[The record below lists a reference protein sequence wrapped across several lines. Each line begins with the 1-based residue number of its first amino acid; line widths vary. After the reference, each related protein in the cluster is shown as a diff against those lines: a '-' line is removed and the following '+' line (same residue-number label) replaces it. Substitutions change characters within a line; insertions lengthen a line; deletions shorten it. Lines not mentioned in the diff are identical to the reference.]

1 MSEQVKNIAMISL
14 EDGVAMPGLSF
25 YLDAVKRDACEAVKY
40 TVKEDSYV
48 FLANPMPDKVAG
60 KVVFYPVGVVAKIK
74 QYVRNSNKTMRVLM
88 QSVKRAKLV
97 EYKKN
102 TCYMCSV
109 QELEDK
115 DDTTADERKAIMSLL
130 RDKLRESADSGMTRN
145 SVLFSKVLAN
155 DTIGSLTDAMADYI
169 TIPND
174 NRQELLE
181 LVDVKE
187 RAFRLIQIIDEE
199 LEVSKIKREIAEKTN
214 QESAKNQRNFILR
227 EQMSVIRRELGED
240 GTDEKAEEFQKR
252 LDEAG
257 CSQEVY
263 DKIAKEIK
271 NYKSIP
277 ISSMESSVAANY
289 IDVMLSYPWSVS
301 TEDNDDIKSA
311 IEILNKDHYGLE
323 EVKDRIIDY
332 LAVHILNKKGNLP
345 IICLVGPPG
354 TGKTSIARS
363 IARATHRKYVRLSL
377 GGVRDEAEIR
387 GHRKTYVGAMPGRIV
402 QSIIKAKVNNPL
414 MLLDEIDK
422 VSSDYKGDV
431 SSALLEVLDG
441 EQNREFNDHYMAVP
455 VDLSNV
461 LFIATANDISAIPGP
476 LLDRM
481 EIIEIS
487 GYTENEKY
495 NIARL
500 YLIDK
505 TRENNG
511 LSKSQFKMDA
521 GSIKDVIRH
530 YTREAGVRNLERSI
544 DKACR
549 KACRKLLTGEID
561 AAKITKKNIQDYL
574 GPYKYKDEKG
584 NLKDRVGAVTGLAWT
599 AVGGVT
605 LEIEV
610 NVLPGTGA
618 LQLTGKMGDVM
629 KESAYAGM
637 SYIRSLKESAAL
649 GDDYFAKHD
658 FHIHIPEGAVP
669 KDGPSAGI
677 TMATALYSAI
687 FGVPVDG
694 KTAMTGEITL
704 RGEVLPIG
712 GLKEKLLAAK
722 MQGIKKVLIPEAN
735 ESDYLQLDSDI
746 VDGLDIHLVNKMKQV
761 LDYALVGG
769 TNGCKKC

>member
-1 MSEQVKNIAMISL
+1 MNKEIKNIAMISL
-14 EDGVAMPGLSF
+14 KDGVAMPGVSF
-25 YLDAVKRDACEAVKY
+25 YLDAVKRDACEAVKR
-40 TVKEDSYV
+40 TVKDDSYI
-48 FLANPMPDKVAG
+48 FLATPTSEKIAG
-60 KVVFYPVGVVAKIK
+60 KVTFYPVGVIARIK
-74 QYVRNSNKTMRVLM
+74 QYVRNTNKTMRVLL
-88 QSVKRAKLV
+88 QSVKRAQLI
-97 EYKKN
+97 EYNKD

-109 QELEDK
+109 HEIDEK
-115 DDTTADERKAIMSLL
+115 DEVTADEKRAILSLL
-130 RDKLRESADSGMTRN
+130 RDKLKEAVDNGMTRN
-145 SVLFSKVLAN
+145 NVMFSKVAAN
-155 DTIGSLTDAMADYI
+155 DSIGSLTDSMADYI
-169 TIPND
+169 IIPND
-174 NRQELLE
+174 SRQELIE

-187 RAFRLIQIIDEE
+187 RAFRFIQILDEE
-199 LEVSKIKREIAEKTN
+199 LEVAKIKREILEKTN

-227 EQMSVIRRELGED
+227 EQMAVIRRELGED
-240 GTDEKAEEFQKR
+240 GTDEKVDEFQKR
-252 LDEAG
+252 LDASG
-257 CSQEVY
+257 CSPEVY
-263 DKIAKEIK
+263 EKISKEIK

-277 ISSMESSVAANY
+277 LSSMESSVTANY
-289 IDVMLSYPWSVS
+289 IDVMLSYPWNIA
-301 TEDNDDIKSA
+301 TEENADIKSA
-311 IEILNKDHYGLE
+311 IDTLNKDHYGLE

-363 IARATHRKYVRLSL
+363 IARATERKYIRLSL

-402 QSIIKAKVNNPL
+402 QSMIKAKVNNPL

-422 VSSDYKGDV
+422 VGSDYKGDV
-431 SSALLEVLDG
+431 SSALLEVLDS
-441 EQNREFNDHYMAVP
+441 EQNNEFNDHYMGVP

-461 LFIATANDISAIPGP
+461 LFIATANDISTIPGP

-495 NIARL
+495 NIAKL
-500 YLIDK
+500 YLVDK
-505 TRENNG
+505 TRERNG
-511 LSKSQFKMDA
+511 LTKIQFKMDA
-521 GSIKDVIRH
+521 GAIRDIIRH
-530 YTREAGVRNLERSI
+530 YTREAGVRNLERNI
-544 DKACR
+544 DKVCR
-549 KACRKLLTGEID
+549 KACRKILAGEIET
-561 AAKITKKNIQDYL
+561 AKITKKNIQDYI
-574 GPYKYKDEKG
+574 GPYKYKDEKN
-584 NLKDRVGAVTGLAWT
+584 NLKDRVGVVTGLAWT

-610 NVLPGTGA
+610 NVLPGSGA
-618 LQLTGKMGDVM
+618 VQLTGKMGDVM

-649 GDDYFAKHD
+649 GDDYFTKHD

-687 FGVPVDG
+687 FSAPVDG

-722 MQGIKKVLIPEAN
+722 LQGVKRVLIPAAN
-735 ESDYLQLDSDI
+735 ESDYLQLDFDI
-746 VDGLDIHLVNKMKQV
+746 VSGLEIHLVDKMRQV
-761 LDYALVGG
+761 LDYALVR
-769 TNGCKKC
+769 

>member
-1 MSEQVKNIAMISL
+1 MNKEIKNIAMISL
-14 EDGVAMPGLSF
+14 KDGVAMPGVSF
-25 YLDAVKRDACEAVKY
+25 YLDAVKRDACEAVKR
-40 TVKEDSYV
+40 TVKDDSYI
-48 FLANPMPDKVAG
+48 FLATPTSEKIAG
-60 KVVFYPVGVVAKIK
+60 KVTFYPVGVIARIK
-74 QYVRNSNKTMRVLM
+74 QYVRNTNKTMRVLL
-88 QSVKRAKLV
+88 QSVKRAQLI
-97 EYKKN
+97 EYNKD

-109 QELEDK
+109 HEIDEK
-115 DDTTADERKAIMSLL
+115 DEVTADEKRAILSLL
-130 RDKLRESADSGMTRN
+130 RDKLKEAVDNGMTRN
-145 SVLFSKVLAN
+145 NVMFSKVAAN
-155 DTIGSLTDAMADYI
+155 DSIGSLTDSMADYI

-174 NRQELLE
+174 SRQELIE

-187 RAFRLIQIIDEE
+187 RAFRFIQILDEE
-199 LEVSKIKREIAEKTN
+199 LEVAKIKREILEKTN

-227 EQMSVIRRELGED
+227 EQMAVIRRELGED
-240 GTDEKAEEFQKR
+240 GTDEKVDEFQKR
-252 LDEAG
+252 LDASG
-257 CSQEVY
+257 CSPEVY
-263 DKIAKEIK
+263 EKISKEIK

-277 ISSMESSVAANY
+277 LSSMESSVTANY
-289 IDVMLSYPWSVS
+289 IDVMLSYPWNIA
-301 TEDNDDIKSA
+301 TEENSDIKSA
-311 IEILNKDHYGLE
+311 IDILDKDHYGLE

-363 IARATHRKYVRLSL
+363 IARATERKYIRLSL

-402 QSIIKAKVNNPL
+402 QSMIKAKVNNPL

-422 VSSDYKGDV
+422 VGSDYKGDV
-431 SSALLEVLDG
+431 SSALLEVLDS
-441 EQNREFNDHYMAVP
+441 EQNNEFNDHYMGVP

-461 LFIATANDISAIPGP
+461 LFIATANDISTILGQ

-495 NIARL
+495 NIAKL
-500 YLIDK
+500 YLVDK
-505 TRENNG
+505 TRERNG
-511 LSKSQFKMDA
+511 LTKIQFKMDA
-521 GSIKDVIRH
+521 GAIRDIIRH
-530 YTREAGVRNLERSI
+530 YTREAGVRNLERNI
-544 DKACR
+544 DKVCR
-549 KACRKLLTGEID
+549 KACRKILAGEIET
-561 AAKITKKNIQDYL
+561 AKITKKNIQDYI
-574 GPYKYKDEKG
+574 GPYKYKDEKN
-584 NLKDRVGAVTGLAWT
+584 NLKDRVGVVTGLAWT

-610 NVLPGTGA
+610 NVLPGSGA
-618 LQLTGKMGDVM
+618 VQLTGKMGDVM

-649 GDDYFAKHD
+649 GDDYFTKHD

-687 FGVPVDG
+687 FSAPVDG

-722 MQGIKKVLIPEAN
+722 LQGVKRVLIPAAN

-746 VDGLDIHLVNKMKQV
+746 VSGLEIHLVDKMRQV
-761 LDYALVGG
+761 LDYALVR
-769 TNGCKKC
+769 

>member
-1 MSEQVKNIAMISL
+1 MNKEIKNIAMISL
-14 EDGVAMPGLSF
+14 KDGVAMPGVSF
-25 YLDAVKRDACEAVKY
+25 YLDAVKRDACEAVKR
-40 TVKEDSYV
+40 TVKDDSYI
-48 FLANPMPDKVAG
+48 FLATPTSEKIAG
-60 KVVFYPVGVVAKIK
+60 KVTFYPVGVIARIK
-74 QYVRNSNKTMRVLM
+74 QYVRNTNKTMRVLL
-88 QSVKRAKLV
+88 QSVKRAQLI
-97 EYKKN
+97 EYNKD

-109 QELEDK
+109 HEIDEK
-115 DDTTADERKAIMSLL
+115 DEVTADEKRAILSLL
-130 RDKLRESADSGMTRN
+130 RDKLKEAVDNGMTRN
-145 SVLFSKVLAN
+145 NVMFSKVAAN
-155 DTIGSLTDAMADYI
+155 DSIGSLTDSMADYI

-174 NRQELLE
+174 SRQELIE

-187 RAFRLIQIIDEE
+187 RAFRFIQILDEE
-199 LEVSKIKREIAEKTN
+199 LEVAKIKREILEKTN

-227 EQMSVIRRELGED
+227 EQMAVIRRELGED
-240 GTDEKAEEFQKR
+240 GTDEKVDEFQKR
-252 LDEAG
+252 LDASG
-257 CSQEVY
+257 CSPEVY
-263 DKIAKEIK
+263 EKISKEIK

-277 ISSMESSVAANY
+277 LSSMESSVTANY
-289 IDVMLSYPWSVS
+289 IDAMLSYPWNIA
-301 TEDNDDIKSA
+301 TEENSDIKSA
-311 IEILNKDHYGLE
+311 IDILDKDHYGLE

-363 IARATHRKYVRLSL
+363 IARATERKYIRLSL

-402 QSIIKAKVNNPL
+402 QSMIKAKVNNPL

-422 VSSDYKGDV
+422 VGSDYKGDV
-431 SSALLEVLDG
+431 SSALLEVLDS
-441 EQNREFNDHYMAVP
+441 EQNNEFNDHYMGVP

-461 LFIATANDISAIPGP
+461 LFIATANDISTIPGP

-495 NIARL
+495 NIAKL
-500 YLIDK
+500 YLVDK
-505 TRENNG
+505 TRERNG
-511 LSKSQFKMDA
+511 LTKIQFKMDA
-521 GSIKDVIRH
+521 GAIRDIIRH
-530 YTREAGVRNLERSI
+530 YTREAGVRNLERNI
-544 DKACR
+544 DKVCR
-549 KACRKLLTGEID
+549 KACRKILAGEIET
-561 AAKITKKNIQDYL
+561 AKITKKNIQDYI
-574 GPYKYKDEKG
+574 GPYKYKDEKN
-584 NLKDRVGAVTGLAWT
+584 NLKDRVGVVTGLAWT

-610 NVLPGTGA
+610 NVLPGSGA
-618 LQLTGKMGDVM
+618 VQLTGKMGDVM

-649 GDDYFAKHD
+649 GDDYFTKHD

-687 FGVPVDG
+687 FSAPVDG

-722 MQGIKKVLIPEAN
+722 LQGVKRVLIPAAN

-746 VDGLDIHLVNKMKQV
+746 VSGLEIHLVDKMRQV
-761 LDYALVGG
+761 LDYALVR
-769 TNGCKKC
+769 

>member
-1 MSEQVKNIAMISL
+1 MSEEIKKMAMISL
-14 EDGVAMPGLSF
+14 EDGVAMPGVSF
-25 YLDAVKRDACEAVKY
+25 YLDAVKRDACEAVKR
-40 TVKEDSYV
+40 TVKDDSYI
-48 FLANPMPDKVAG
+48 FLANPMPEKIAG
-60 KVVFYPVGVVAKIK
+60 KVTFYPVGVIARIK
-74 QYVRNSNKTMRVLM
+74 QYVRNTNKTMRVLL
-88 QSVKRAKLV
+88 QSVKRAQLI
-97 EYKKN
+97 EYNKD

-109 QELEDK
+109 REIEEK
-115 DDTTADERKAIMSLL
+115 DDATADEHRAIVSLL
-130 RDKLRESADSGMTRN
+130 RDKLKEAADNGMTRN
-145 SVLFSKVLAN
+145 NVMFSKVAAN
-155 DTIGSLTDAMADYI
+155 DSIGSLTDSMADYI

-174 NRQELLE
+174 NRQELIE

-187 RAFRLIQIIDEE
+187 RAFRLIQILDEE
-199 LEVSKIKREIAEKTN
+199 LEVAKIKREILEKTN

-227 EQMSVIRRELGED
+227 EQMAVIRRELGED
-240 GTDEKAEEFQKR
+240 GTDEKVDEFQKR
-252 LDEAG
+252 LDASG
-257 CSQEVY
+257 CSPEVY
-263 DKIAKEIK
+263 EKISKEIK

-277 ISSMESSVAANY
+277 LSSMESSVTANY
-289 IDVMLSYPWSVS
+289 IDVMLSYPWNVQ
-301 TEDNDDIKSA
+301 TEENADIKSA
-311 IEILNKDHYGLE
+311 IDILDKDHYGLE

-363 IARATHRKYVRLSL
+363 IARATERKYIRLSL

-402 QSIIKAKVNNPL
+402 QSMIKAKVNNPL

-431 SSALLEVLDG
+431 SSALLEVLDS
-441 EQNREFNDHYMAVP
+441 EQNSEFNDHYMGVP

-461 LFIATANDISAIPGP
+461 LFIATANDISTIPGP

-495 NIARL
+495 NIAKL
-500 YLIDK
+500 YLVDK

-511 LSKSQFKMDA
+511 LSKSQFKMDVGA
-521 GSIKDVIRH
+521 IRDIIRH
-530 YTREAGVRNLERSI
+530 YTREAGVRNLERNI
-544 DKACR
+544 DKVCR
-549 KACRKLLTGEID
+549 KACRKILAGEIET
-561 AAKITKKNIQDYL
+561 AKITKKNIQDYL
-574 GPYKYKDEKG
+574 GPYKYKDEK
-584 NLKDRVGAVTGLAWT
+584 NSLKDRVGAVTGLAWT

-610 NVLPGTGA
+610 NVLPGSGA
-618 LQLTGKMGDVM
+618 VQLTGKMGDVM

-649 GDDYFAKHD
+649 GDDYFTKHD

-704 RGEVLPIG
+704 RGEILPIG

-722 MQGIKKVLIPEAN
+722 LQGVKRVLIPAAN

-746 VDGLDIHLVNKMKQV
+746 VSGLEIHLVEKMRQV
-761 LDYALVGG
+761 LDYALVR
-769 TNGCKKC
+769 

>member
-1 MSEQVKNIAMISL
+1 MNKEIKNIAMISL
-14 EDGVAMPGLSF
+14 KDGVAMPGVSF
-25 YLDAVKRDACEAVKY
+25 YLDAVKRDACEAVKR
-40 TVKEDSYV
+40 TVKDDSYI
-48 FLANPMPDKVAG
+48 FLATPTSEKIAG
-60 KVVFYPVGVVAKIK
+60 KVTFYPVGVIARIK
-74 QYVRNSNKTMRVLM
+74 QYVRNTNKTMRVLL
-88 QSVKRAKLV
+88 QSVKRAQLI
-97 EYKKN
+97 EYNKD

-109 QELEDK
+109 HEIDEK
-115 DDTTADERKAIMSLL
+115 DEVTADEKRAILSLL
-130 RDKLRESADSGMTRN
+130 RDKLKEAVENGMTRN
-145 SVLFSKVLAN
+145 KVMFSKVAAN
-155 DTIGSLTDAMADYI
+155 DSIGSLTDSMADYI
-169 TIPND
+169 TISND
-174 NRQELLE
+174 SRQELIE

-187 RAFRLIQIIDEE
+187 RAFRFIQILDEE
-199 LEVSKIKREIAEKTN
+199 LEVAKIKREILEKTN

-227 EQMSVIRRELGED
+227 EQMAVIRRELGED
-240 GTDEKAEEFQKR
+240 GTDEKVDEFQKR
-252 LDEAG
+252 LDASG
-257 CSQEVY
+257 CSPEVY
-263 DKIAKEIK
+263 EKISKEIK

-277 ISSMESSVAANY
+277 LSSMESSVTANY
-289 IDVMLSYPWSVS
+289 IDVMLSYPWNIA
-301 TEDNDDIKSA
+301 TEENSDIKSA
-311 IEILNKDHYGLE
+311 IDILDKDHYGLE

-363 IARATHRKYVRLSL
+363 IARATERKYIRLSL

-402 QSIIKAKVNNPL
+402 QSMIKAKVNNPL

-422 VSSDYKGDV
+422 VGSDYKGDV
-431 SSALLEVLDG
+431 SSALLEVLDS
-441 EQNREFNDHYMAVP
+441 EQNNEFNDHYMGVP

-461 LFIATANDISAIPGP
+461 LFIATANDISTIPGP

-495 NIARL
+495 NIAKL
-500 YLIDK
+500 YLVDK
-505 TRENNG
+505 TRERNG
-511 LSKSQFKMDA
+511 LTKIQFKMDA
-521 GSIKDVIRH
+521 GAIRDIIRH
-530 YTREAGVRNLERSI
+530 YTREAGVRNLERNI
-544 DKACR
+544 DKVCR
-549 KACRKLLTGEID
+549 KACRKILAGEIET
-561 AAKITKKNIQDYL
+561 AKITKKNIQDYI
-574 GPYKYKDEKG
+574 GPYKYKDEKN
-584 NLKDRVGAVTGLAWT
+584 NLKDRVGVVTGLAWT

-610 NVLPGTGA
+610 NVLPGSGA
-618 LQLTGKMGDVM
+618 VQLTGKMGDVM

-649 GDDYFAKHD
+649 GDDYFTKHD

-687 FGVPVDG
+687 FSAPVDG

-722 MQGIKKVLIPEAN
+722 LQGVKRVLIPAAN

-746 VDGLDIHLVNKMKQV
+746 VSGLEIHLVDKMRQV
-761 LDYALVGG
+761 LDYALVR
-769 TNGCKKC
+769 

>member
-1 MSEQVKNIAMISL
+1 MNKEIKNIAMISL
-14 EDGVAMPGLSF
+14 KDGVAMPGVSF
-25 YLDAVKRDACEAVKY
+25 YLDAVKRDACEAVKR
-40 TVKEDSYV
+40 TVKDDSYI
-48 FLANPMPDKVAG
+48 FLATPTSEKIAG
-60 KVVFYPVGVVAKIK
+60 KVTFYPVGVIARIK
-74 QYVRNSNKTMRVLM
+74 QYVRNTNKTMRVLL
-88 QSVKRAKLV
+88 QSVKRAQLI
-97 EYKKN
+97 EYNKD

-109 QELEDK
+109 HEIDEK
-115 DDTTADERKAIMSLL
+115 DEVTADEKRAILSLL
-130 RDKLRESADSGMTRN
+130 RDKLKEAVENGMTRN
-145 SVLFSKVLAN
+145 NVMFSKVAAN
-155 DTIGSLTDAMADYI
+155 DSIGSLTDSMADYI

-174 NRQELLE
+174 SRQELIE

-187 RAFRLIQIIDEE
+187 RAFRFIQILDEE
-199 LEVSKIKREIAEKTN
+199 LEVAKIKREILEKTN

-227 EQMSVIRRELGED
+227 EQMAVIRRELGED
-240 GTDEKAEEFQKR
+240 GTDEKVDEFQKR
-252 LDEAG
+252 LDASG
-257 CSQEVY
+257 CSPEVY
-263 DKIAKEIK
+263 EKISKEIK

-277 ISSMESSVAANY
+277 LSSMESSVTANY
-289 IDVMLSYPWSVS
+289 IDVMLSYPWNIA
-301 TEDNDDIKSA
+301 TEENSDIKSA
-311 IEILNKDHYGLE
+311 IDILDKDHYGLE

-363 IARATHRKYVRLSL
+363 IARATERKYIRLSL

-402 QSIIKAKVNNPL
+402 QSMIKAKVNNPL

-422 VSSDYKGDV
+422 VGSDYKGDV
-431 SSALLEVLDG
+431 SSALLEVLDS
-441 EQNREFNDHYMAVP
+441 EQNNEFNDHYMGVP

-461 LFIATANDISAIPGP
+461 LFIATANDISTIPGP

-495 NIARL
+495 NIAKL
-500 YLIDK
+500 YLVDK
-505 TRENNG
+505 TRERNG
-511 LSKSQFKMDA
+511 LTKIQFKMDA
-521 GSIKDVIRH
+521 GAIRDIIRH
-530 YTREAGVRNLERSI
+530 YTREAGVRNLERNI
-544 DKACR
+544 DKVCR
-549 KACRKLLTGEID
+549 KACRKILAGEIET
-561 AAKITKKNIQDYL
+561 AKITKKNIQDYI
-574 GPYKYKDEKG
+574 GPYKYKDEKN
-584 NLKDRVGAVTGLAWT
+584 NLKDRVGVVTGLAWT

-610 NVLPGTGA
+610 NVLPGSGA
-618 LQLTGKMGDVM
+618 VQLTGKMGDVM

-649 GDDYFAKHD
+649 GDDYFTKHD

-687 FGVPVDG
+687 FSAPVDG

-704 RGEVLPIG
+704 RGDVLPIG

-722 MQGIKKVLIPEAN
+722 LQGVKRVLIPAAN

-746 VDGLDIHLVNKMKQV
+746 VSGLEIHLVDKMRQV
-761 LDYALVGG
+761 LDYALVR
-769 TNGCKKC
+769 

>member
-1 MSEQVKNIAMISL
+1 MNKEIKNIAMISL
-14 EDGVAMPGLSF
+14 KDGVAMPGVSF
-25 YLDAVKRDACEAVKY
+25 YLDAVKRDACEAVKR
-40 TVKEDSYV
+40 TVKDDSYI
-48 FLANPMPDKVAG
+48 FLATPTSEKIAG
-60 KVVFYPVGVVAKIK
+60 KVTFYPVGVIARIK
-74 QYVRNSNKTMRVLM
+74 QYVRNTNKTMRVLL
-88 QSVKRAKLV
+88 QSVKRAQLI
-97 EYKKN
+97 EYNKD

-109 QELEDK
+109 HEIDEK
-115 DDTTADERKAIMSLL
+115 DEVTADEKRAILSLL
-130 RDKLRESADSGMTRN
+130 RDKLKEAVDNGMTRN
-145 SVLFSKVLAN
+145 NVMFSKVAAN
-155 DTIGSLTDAMADYI
+155 DSIGSLTDSMADYI

-174 NRQELLE
+174 SRQELIE

-187 RAFRLIQIIDEE
+187 RAFRFIQILDEE
-199 LEVSKIKREIAEKTN
+199 LEVAKIKREILEKTN

-227 EQMSVIRRELGED
+227 EQMAVIRRELGED
-240 GTDEKAEEFQKR
+240 GTDEKVDEFQKR
-252 LDEAG
+252 LDASG
-257 CSQEVY
+257 CSPEVY
-263 DKIAKEIK
+263 EKISKEIN

-277 ISSMESSVAANY
+277 LSSMESSVTANY
-289 IDVMLSYPWSVS
+289 IDVMLSYPWNIA
-301 TEDNDDIKSA
+301 TEENSDIKSA
-311 IEILNKDHYGLE
+311 IDTLDKDHYGLE

-363 IARATHRKYVRLSL
+363 IARATERKYIRLSL

-402 QSIIKAKVNNPL
+402 QSMIKAKVNNPL

-422 VSSDYKGDV
+422 VGSDYKGDV
-431 SSALLEVLDG
+431 SSALLEVLDS
-441 EQNREFNDHYMAVP
+441 EQNNEFNDHYMGVP

-461 LFIATANDISAIPGP
+461 LFIATANDISTIPGP

-495 NIARL
+495 NIAKL
-500 YLIDK
+500 YLVDK
-505 TRENNG
+505 TRERNG
-511 LSKSQFKMDA
+511 LTKVQFKMDA
-521 GSIKDVIRH
+521 GAIRDIIRH
-530 YTREAGVRNLERSI
+530 YTREAGVRNLERNI
-544 DKACR
+544 DKVCR
-549 KACRKLLTGEID
+549 KACRKILAGEIET
-561 AAKITKKNIQDYL
+561 AKITKKNIQDYI
-574 GPYKYKDEKG
+574 GPYKYKDEKN
-584 NLKDRVGAVTGLAWT
+584 NLKDRVGVVTGLAWT

-610 NVLPGTGA
+610 NVLPGSGA
-618 LQLTGKMGDVM
+618 VQLTGKMGDVM

-649 GDDYFAKHD
+649 GDDYFTKHD

-687 FGVPVDG
+687 FDAPVDG

-722 MQGIKKVLIPEAN
+722 LQGVKRVLIPAAN
-735 ESDYLQLDSDI
+735 ESDYLQLDFDI
-746 VDGLDIHLVNKMKQV
+746 VSGLEIHLVDKMRQV
-761 LDYALVGG
+761 LDYALVR
-769 TNGCKKC
+769 

>member
-1 MSEQVKNIAMISL
+1 MNKEIKNIAMISL
-14 EDGVAMPGLSF
+14 KDGVAMPGVSF
-25 YLDAVKRDACEAVKY
+25 YLDAVKRDACEAVKR
-40 TVKEDSYV
+40 TVKDDSYI
-48 FLANPMPDKVAG
+48 FLATPTSEKIAG
-60 KVVFYPVGVVAKIK
+60 KVTFYPVGVIARIK
-74 QYVRNSNKTMRVLM
+74 QYVRNTNKTMRVLL
-88 QSVKRAKLV
+88 QSVKRAQLI
-97 EYKKN
+97 EYNKD

-109 QELEDK
+109 HEIDEK
-115 DDTTADERKAIMSLL
+115 DEVTADEKRAILSLL
-130 RDKLRESADSGMTRN
+130 RDKLKEAVDNGMTRN
-145 SVLFSKVLAN
+145 NVMFSKVAAN
-155 DTIGSLTDAMADYI
+155 DSIGSLTDSMADYI

-174 NRQELLE
+174 SRQELIE

-187 RAFRLIQIIDEE
+187 RAFRFIQILDEE
-199 LEVSKIKREIAEKTN
+199 LEVAKIKREILEKTN

-227 EQMSVIRRELGED
+227 EQMAVIRRELGED
-240 GTDEKAEEFQKR
+240 GTDEKVDEFQKR
-252 LDEAG
+252 LDASG
-257 CSQEVY
+257 CSPEVY
-263 DKIAKEIK
+263 EKISKEIK

-277 ISSMESSVAANY
+277 LSSMESSVTANY
-289 IDVMLSYPWSVS
+289 IDVMLSYPWNIA
-301 TEDNDDIKSA
+301 TEENSDIKSA
-311 IEILNKDHYGLE
+311 IDILDKDHYNLE

-363 IARATHRKYVRLSL
+363 IARATERKYIRLSL

-402 QSIIKAKVNNPL
+402 QSMIKAKVNNPL

-422 VSSDYKGDV
+422 VGSDYKGDV
-431 SSALLEVLDG
+431 SSALLEVLDS
-441 EQNREFNDHYMAVP
+441 EQNNEFNDHYMGVP

-461 LFIATANDISAIPGP
+461 LFIATANDISTIPGP

-495 NIARL
+495 NIAKL
-500 YLIDK
+500 YLVDK
-505 TRENNG
+505 TRERNG
-511 LSKSQFKMDA
+511 LTKIQFKMDA
-521 GSIKDVIRH
+521 GAIRDIIRH
-530 YTREAGVRNLERSI
+530 YTREAGVRNLERNI
-544 DKACR
+544 DKVCR
-549 KACRKLLTGEID
+549 KACRKILAGEIET
-561 AAKITKKNIQDYL
+561 AKITKKNIQDYI
-574 GPYKYKDEKG
+574 GPYKYKDEKN
-584 NLKDRVGAVTGLAWT
+584 NLKDRVGVVTGLAWT

-610 NVLPGTGA
+610 NVLPGSGA
-618 LQLTGKMGDVM
+618 VQLTGKMGDVM

-649 GDDYFAKHD
+649 GDDYFTKHD

-687 FGVPVDG
+687 FSAPVDG

-722 MQGIKKVLIPEAN
+722 LQGVKRVLIPAAN

-746 VDGLDIHLVNKMKQV
+746 VSGLEIHLVDKMRQV
-761 LDYALVGG
+761 LDYALVR
-769 TNGCKKC
+769 

>member
-1 MSEQVKNIAMISL
+1 MNKEIKNIAMISL
-14 EDGVAMPGLSF
+14 KDGVAMPGVSF
-25 YLDAVKRDACEAVKY
+25 YLDAVKRDACEAVKR
-40 TVKEDSYV
+40 TVKDDSYI
-48 FLANPMPDKVAG
+48 FLATPTSEKIAG
-60 KVVFYPVGVVAKIK
+60 KVTFYPVGVIARIK
-74 QYVRNSNKTMRVLM
+74 QYVRNTNKTMRVLL
-88 QSVKRAKLV
+88 QSVKRAQLI
-97 EYKKN
+97 EYNKD

-109 QELEDK
+109 HEIDEK
-115 DDTTADERKAIMSLL
+115 DEVTADEKRAILSLL
-130 RDKLRESADSGMTRN
+130 RDKLKEAVDNGMTRN
-145 SVLFSKVLAN
+145 NVMFSKVEAN
-155 DTIGSLTDAMADYI
+155 DSIGSLTDSMADYI

-174 NRQELLE
+174 SRQELIE

-187 RAFRLIQIIDEE
+187 RAFRFIQILDEE
-199 LEVSKIKREIAEKTN
+199 LEVAKIKREILEKTN

-227 EQMSVIRRELGED
+227 EQMAVIRRELGED
-240 GTDEKAEEFQKR
+240 GTDEKVDEFQKR
-252 LDEAG
+252 LDASG
-257 CSQEVY
+257 CSPEVY
-263 DKIAKEIK
+263 EKISKEIK

-277 ISSMESSVAANY
+277 LSSMESSVTANY
-289 IDVMLSYPWSVS
+289 IDVMLSYPWNIA
-301 TEDNDDIKSA
+301 TEENSDIKSA
-311 IEILNKDHYGLE
+311 IDILDKDHYGLE

-363 IARATHRKYVRLSL
+363 IARATERKYIRLSL

-402 QSIIKAKVNNPL
+402 QSMIKAKVNNPL

-422 VSSDYKGDV
+422 VGSDYKGDV
-431 SSALLEVLDG
+431 SSALLEVLDS
-441 EQNREFNDHYMAVP
+441 EQNNEFNDHYMGVP

-461 LFIATANDISAIPGP
+461 LFIATANDISTIPGP

-495 NIARL
+495 NIAKL
-500 YLIDK
+500 YLVDK
-505 TRENNG
+505 TRERNG
-511 LSKSQFKMDA
+511 LTKIQFKMDA
-521 GSIKDVIRH
+521 GAIRDIIRH
-530 YTREAGVRNLERSI
+530 YTREAGVRNLERNI
-544 DKACR
+544 DKVCR
-549 KACRKLLTGEID
+549 KACRKILAGEIET
-561 AAKITKKNIQDYL
+561 AKITKKNIQDYI
-574 GPYKYKDEKG
+574 GPYKYKDEKN
-584 NLKDRVGAVTGLAWT
+584 NLKDRVGVVTGLAWT

-610 NVLPGTGA
+610 NVLPGSGA
-618 LQLTGKMGDVM
+618 VQLTGKMGDVM

-649 GDDYFAKHD
+649 GDDYFTKHD

-687 FGVPVDG
+687 FSAPVDG

-722 MQGIKKVLIPEAN
+722 LQGVKRVLIPAAN

-746 VDGLDIHLVNKMKQV
+746 VSGLEIHLVDKMRQV
-761 LDYALVGG
+761 LDYALVR
-769 TNGCKKC
+769 

>member
-1 MSEQVKNIAMISL
+1 MNKEIKNIAMISL
-14 EDGVAMPGLSF
+14 KDGVAMPGVSF
-25 YLDAVKRDACEAVKY
+25 YLDAVKRDACEAVKR
-40 TVKEDSYV
+40 TVKDDSYI
-48 FLANPMPDKVAG
+48 FLATPTSEKIAG
-60 KVVFYPVGVVAKIK
+60 KVTFYPVGVIARIK
-74 QYVRNSNKTMRVLM
+74 QYVRNTNKTMRVLL
-88 QSVKRAKLV
+88 QSVKRAQLI
-97 EYKKN
+97 EYNKD

-109 QELEDK
+109 HEIDEK
-115 DDTTADERKAIMSLL
+115 DEVTADEKRAILSLL
-130 RDKLRESADSGMTRN
+130 RDKLKEAVENGMTRN
-145 SVLFSKVLAN
+145 NVMFSKVAAN
-155 DTIGSLTDAMADYI
+155 DSIGSLTDSMADYI

-174 NRQELLE
+174 SRQELIE

-187 RAFRLIQIIDEE
+187 RAFRFIQILDEE
-199 LEVSKIKREIAEKTN
+199 LEVAKIKREILEKTN

-227 EQMSVIRRELGED
+227 EQMAVIRRELGED
-240 GTDEKAEEFQKR
+240 GTDEKVDEFQKR
-252 LDEAG
+252 LDASG
-257 CSQEVY
+257 CSPEVY
-263 DKIAKEIK
+263 EKISKEIK

-277 ISSMESSVAANY
+277 LSSMESSVTANY
-289 IDVMLSYPWSVS
+289 IDVMLSYPWNIA
-301 TEDNDDIKSA
+301 TEENSDIKSA
-311 IEILNKDHYGLE
+311 IDILDKDHYGLE

-363 IARATHRKYVRLSL
+363 IARATERKYIRLSL

-402 QSIIKAKVNNPL
+402 QSMIKAKVNNPL

-422 VSSDYKGDV
+422 VGSDYKGDV
-431 SSALLEVLDG
+431 SSALLEGLDS
-441 EQNREFNDHYMAVP
+441 EQNNEFNDHYMGVP

-461 LFIATANDISAIPGP
+461 LFIATANDISTIPGP

-495 NIARL
+495 NIAKL
-500 YLIDK
+500 YLVDK
-505 TRENNG
+505 TRERNG
-511 LSKSQFKMDA
+511 LTKIQFKMDA
-521 GSIKDVIRH
+521 GAIRDIIRH
-530 YTREAGVRNLERSI
+530 YTREAGVRNLERNI
-544 DKACR
+544 DKVCR
-549 KACRKLLTGEID
+549 KACRKILAGEIET
-561 AAKITKKNIQDYL
+561 AKITKKNIQDYI
-574 GPYKYKDEKG
+574 GPYKYKDEKN
-584 NLKDRVGAVTGLAWT
+584 NLKDRVGVVTGLAWT

-610 NVLPGTGA
+610 NVLPGSGA
-618 LQLTGKMGDVM
+618 VQLTGKMGDVM

-649 GDDYFAKHD
+649 GDDYFTKHD

-687 FGVPVDG
+687 FSAPVDG

-722 MQGIKKVLIPEAN
+722 LQGVKRVLIPAAN

-746 VDGLDIHLVNKMKQV
+746 VSGLEIHLVDKMRQV
-761 LDYALVGG
+761 LDYALVR
-769 TNGCKKC
+769 

>member
-1 MSEQVKNIAMISL
+1 MNKEIKNIAMISL
-14 EDGVAMPGLSF
+14 KDGVAMPGVSF
-25 YLDAVKRDACEAVKY
+25 YLDAVKRDACEAVKR
-40 TVKEDSYV
+40 TVKDDSYI
-48 FLANPMPDKVAG
+48 FLATPTSEKIAG
-60 KVVFYPVGVVAKIK
+60 KVTFYPVGVIARIK
-74 QYVRNSNKTMRVLM
+74 QYVRNTNKTMRVLL
-88 QSVKRAKLV
+88 QSVKRAQLI
-97 EYKKN
+97 EYNKD

-109 QELEDK
+109 HEIDEK
-115 DDTTADERKAIMSLL
+115 DEVTADEKRAILSLL
-130 RDKLRESADSGMTRN
+130 RDKLKEAVDNGMTRN
-145 SVLFSKVLAN
+145 NVMFSKVAAN
-155 DTIGSLTDAMADYI
+155 DSIGSLTDSMADYI

-174 NRQELLE
+174 SRQELIE

-187 RAFRLIQIIDEE
+187 RAFRFIQILDEE
-199 LEVSKIKREIAEKTN
+199 LEVAKIKREILEKTN

-227 EQMSVIRRELGED
+227 EQMAVIRRELGED
-240 GTDEKAEEFQKR
+240 GTDEKVDEFQKR
-252 LDEAG
+252 LDASG
-257 CSQEVY
+257 CSPEVY
-263 DKIAKEIK
+263 EKISKEIK

-277 ISSMESSVAANY
+277 LSSMESSVTANY
-289 IDVMLSYPWSVS
+289 IDVMLSYPWNIA
-301 TEDNDDIKSA
+301 TEENSDIKSA
-311 IEILNKDHYGLE
+311 IDILDKDHYGLE

-363 IARATHRKYVRLSL
+363 IARATERKYIRLSL

-402 QSIIKAKVNNPL
+402 QSMIKAKVNNPL

-422 VSSDYKGDV
+422 VGSDYKGDV
-431 SSALLEVLDG
+431 SSALLEVLDS
-441 EQNREFNDHYMAVP
+441 EQNNEFNDHYMGVP

-461 LFIATANDISAIPGP
+461 LFIATANDISTIPGP

-495 NIARL
+495 NIAKL
-500 YLIDK
+500 YLVDK
-505 TRENNG
+505 TRERNG
-511 LSKSQFKMDA
+511 LTKIQFKMDA
-521 GSIKDVIRH
+521 GAIRDIIRH
-530 YTREAGVRNLERSI
+530 YTREAGVRNLERNI
-544 DKACR
+544 DKVCR
-549 KACRKLLTGEID
+549 KACRKILAGEIETE
-561 AAKITKKNIQDYL
+561 KITKKNIQDYI
-574 GPYKYKDEKG
+574 GPYKYKDEKN
-584 NLKDRVGAVTGLAWT
+584 NLKDRVGVVTGLAWT

-610 NVLPGTGA
+610 NVLPGSGA
-618 LQLTGKMGDVM
+618 VQLTGKMGDVM

-649 GDDYFAKHD
+649 GDDYFTKHD

-687 FGVPVDG
+687 FSAPVDG

-722 MQGIKKVLIPEAN
+722 LQGVKRVLIPAAN

-746 VDGLDIHLVNKMKQV
+746 VSGLEIHLVDKMRQV
-761 LDYALVGG
+761 LDYALVR
-769 TNGCKKC
+769 

>member
-1 MSEQVKNIAMISL
+1 MNKEIKNIAMISL
-14 EDGVAMPGLSF
+14 KDGVAMPGVSF
-25 YLDAVKRDACEAVKY
+25 YLDAVKRDACEAVKR
-40 TVKEDSYV
+40 TVKDDSYI
-48 FLANPMPDKVAG
+48 FLATPTSEKIAG
-60 KVVFYPVGVVAKIK
+60 KVTFYPVGVIARIK
-74 QYVRNSNKTMRVLM
+74 QYVRNTNKTMRVLL
-88 QSVKRAKLV
+88 QSVKRAQLI
-97 EYKKN
+97 EYNKD

-109 QELEDK
+109 HEIDEK
-115 DDTTADERKAIMSLL
+115 DEVTADEKRAILSLL
-130 RDKLRESADSGMTRN
+130 RDKLKEAVDNGMTRN
-145 SVLFSKVLAN
+145 NVMFSKVAAN
-155 DTIGSLTDAMADYI
+155 DSIGSLTDSMADYI

-174 NRQELLE
+174 SRQELIE

-187 RAFRLIQIIDEE
+187 RAFRFIQILDEE
-199 LEVSKIKREIAEKTN
+199 LEVAKIKREILEKTN

-227 EQMSVIRRELGED
+227 EQMAVIRRELGED
-240 GTDEKAEEFQKR
+240 GTDEKVDEFQKR
-252 LDEAG
+252 LDASG
-257 CSQEVY
+257 CSPEVY
-263 DKIAKEIK
+263 EKISKEIK

-277 ISSMESSVAANY
+277 LSSMESSVTANY
-289 IDVMLSYPWSVS
+289 IDVMLSYPWNIA
-301 TEDNDDIKSA
+301 TEENSDIKSA
-311 IEILNKDHYGLE
+311 IDILDKDHYGLE

-363 IARATHRKYVRLSL
+363 IARATERKYIRLSL

-402 QSIIKAKVNNPL
+402 QSMIKAKVNNPL

-422 VSSDYKGDV
+422 VGSDYKGDV
-431 SSALLEVLDG
+431 SSALLEVLDS
-441 EQNREFNDHYMAVP
+441 EQNNEFNDHYMGVP

-461 LFIATANDISAIPGP
+461 LFIATANDISTIPGP

-495 NIARL
+495 NIAKL
-500 YLIDK
+500 YLVDK
-505 TRENNG
+505 TRERNG
-511 LSKSQFKMDA
+511 LTKIQFKMDA
-521 GSIKDVIRH
+521 GAIRDIIRH
-530 YTREAGVRNLERSI
+530 YTREAGVRNLERNI
-544 DKACR
+544 DKVCR
-549 KACRKLLTGEID
+549 KACRKILAGEIET
-561 AAKITKKNIQDYL
+561 AKITKKNIQDYI
-574 GPYKYKDEKG
+574 GPYKYKDEKN
-584 NLKDRVGAVTGLAWT
+584 NLKDRVGVVTGLAWT

-610 NVLPGTGA
+610 NVLPGSGA
-618 LQLTGKMGDVM
+618 VQLTGKMGDVM

-649 GDDYFAKHD
+649 GDDYFTKHD

-687 FGVPVDG
+687 FSAPVDG
-694 KTAMTGEITL
+694 KTAMTGESTL
-704 RGEVLPIG
+704 RGKVLPIG

-722 MQGIKKVLIPEAN
+722 LQGVKRVLIPAAN

-746 VDGLDIHLVNKMKQV
+746 VSGLEIHLVDKMRQV
-761 LDYALVGG
+761 LDYALVR
-769 TNGCKKC
+769 

>member
-1 MSEQVKNIAMISL
+1 MNKEIKNIAMISL
-14 EDGVAMPGLSF
+14 KDGVAMPGVSF
-25 YLDAVKRDACEAVKY
+25 YLDAVKRDACEAVKR
-40 TVKEDSYV
+40 TVKDDSYI
-48 FLANPMPDKVAG
+48 FLATPTSEKIAG
-60 KVVFYPVGVVAKIK
+60 KVTFYPVGVIARIK
-74 QYVRNSNKTMRVLM
+74 QYVRNTNKTMRVLL
-88 QSVKRAKLV
+88 QSVKRAQLI
-97 EYKKN
+97 EYNKD

-109 QELEDK
+109 HEIDEK
-115 DDTTADERKAIMSLL
+115 DEVTADEKRAILSLL
-130 RDKLRESADSGMTRN
+130 RDKLKEAVDNGMTRN
-145 SVLFSKVLAN
+145 NVMFSKVAAN
-155 DTIGSLTDAMADYI
+155 DSIGSLTDSMADYI

-174 NRQELLE
+174 SRQELIE

-187 RAFRLIQIIDEE
+187 RAFRFIQILDEE
-199 LEVSKIKREIAEKTN
+199 LEVAKIKREILEKTN

-227 EQMSVIRRELGED
+227 EQMAVIRRELGED
-240 GTDEKAEEFQKR
+240 GTDEKVDEFQKR
-252 LDEAG
+252 LDASG
-257 CSQEVY
+257 CSPEVY
-263 DKIAKEIK
+263 EKISKEIK

-277 ISSMESSVAANY
+277 LSSMESSVTANY
-289 IDVMLSYPWSVS
+289 IDVMLSYPWNIA
-301 TEDNDDIKSA
+301 TEENSDIKSA
-311 IEILNKDHYGLE
+311 IDILDKDHYGLE

-363 IARATHRKYVRLSL
+363 IARATERKYIRLSL

-402 QSIIKAKVNNPL
+402 QSMIKAKVNNPL

-422 VSSDYKGDV
+422 VGSDYKGDV
-431 SSALLEVLDG
+431 SSALLEVLDS
-441 EQNREFNDHYMAVP
+441 EQNNEFNDHYMGVP

-461 LFIATANDISAIPGP
+461 LFIATANDISTIPGP

-495 NIARL
+495 NIAKL
-500 YLIDK
+500 YLVDK
-505 TRENNG
+505 TRERNG
-511 LSKSQFKMDA
+511 LTKIQFKMDA
-521 GSIKDVIRH
+521 GAIRDIIRH
-530 YTREAGVRNLERSI
+530 YTREAGVRNLERNI
-544 DKACR
+544 DKVCR
-549 KACRKLLTGEID
+549 KACRKILAGEIET
-561 AAKITKKNIQDYL
+561 AKITKKNIQDYI
-574 GPYKYKDEKG
+574 GPYKYKDEKN
-584 NLKDRVGAVTGLAWT
+584 NLKDRVGVVTGLAWT

-610 NVLPGTGA
+610 NVLPGSGA
-618 LQLTGKMGDVM
+618 VQLTGKMGDVM

-649 GDDYFAKHD
+649 GDDYFTKHD

-687 FGVPVDG
+687 FSAPVDG

-722 MQGIKKVLIPEAN
+722 LQGVKRVLIPAAN
-735 ESDYLQLDSDI
+735 ESDYLRLDSDI
-746 VDGLDIHLVNKMKQV
+746 VSGLEIHLVDKMRQV
-761 LDYALVGG
+761 LDYALVR
-769 TNGCKKC
+769 

>member
-1 MSEQVKNIAMISL
+1 MNKEIKNIAMISL
-14 EDGVAMPGLSF
+14 KDGVAMPGVSF
-25 YLDAVKRDACEAVKY
+25 YLDAVKRDACEAVKR
-40 TVKEDSYV
+40 TVKDDSYI
-48 FLANPMPDKVAG
+48 FLATPTSEKIAG
-60 KVVFYPVGVVAKIK
+60 KVTFYPVGVIARIK
-74 QYVRNSNKTMRVLM
+74 QYVRNTNKTMRVLL
-88 QSVKRAKLV
+88 QSVKRAQLI
-97 EYKKN
+97 EYNKD

-109 QELEDK
+109 HEIDEK
-115 DDTTADERKAIMSLL
+115 DEVTADEKRAILSLL
-130 RDKLRESADSGMTRN
+130 RDKLKEAVDNGMTRN
-145 SVLFSKVLAN
+145 NVMFSKVAAN
-155 DTIGSLTDAMADYI
+155 DSIGSLTDSMADYI

-174 NRQELLE
+174 SRQELIE

-187 RAFRLIQIIDEE
+187 RAFRFIQILDEE
-199 LEVSKIKREIAEKTN
+199 LEVAKIKREILEKTN

-227 EQMSVIRRELGED
+227 EQMAVIRRELGED
-240 GTDEKAEEFQKR
+240 GTDEKVDEFQKR
-252 LDEAG
+252 LDASG
-257 CSQEVY
+257 CSPEVY
-263 DKIAKEIK
+263 EKISKEIN

-277 ISSMESSVAANY
+277 LSSMESSVTANY
-289 IDVMLSYPWSVS
+289 IDVMLSYPWNIA
-301 TEDNDDIKSA
+301 TEENSDIKSA
-311 IEILNKDHYGLE
+311 IDTLDKDHYGLE

-363 IARATHRKYVRLSL
+363 IARATERKYIRLSL

-402 QSIIKAKVNNPL
+402 QSMIKAKVNNPL

-422 VSSDYKGDV
+422 VGSDYKGDV
-431 SSALLEVLDG
+431 SSALLEVLDS
-441 EQNREFNDHYMAVP
+441 EQNNEFNDHYMGVP

-461 LFIATANDISAIPGP
+461 LFIATANDISTIPGP

-495 NIARL
+495 NIAKL
-500 YLIDK
+500 YLVDK
-505 TRENNG
+505 TRERNG
-511 LSKSQFKMDA
+511 LTKVQFKMDA
-521 GSIKDVIRH
+521 GAIRDIIRH
-530 YTREAGVRNLERSI
+530 YIREAGVRNLERNI
-544 DKACR
+544 DKVCR
-549 KACRKLLTGEID
+549 KACRKILAGEIET
-561 AAKITKKNIQDYL
+561 AKITKKNIQDYI
-574 GPYKYKDEKG
+574 GPYKYKDEKN
-584 NLKDRVGAVTGLAWT
+584 NLKDRVGVVTGLAWT

-610 NVLPGTGA
+610 NVLPGSGA
-618 LQLTGKMGDVM
+618 VQLTGKMGDVM

-649 GDDYFAKHD
+649 GDDYFTKHD

-687 FGVPVDG
+687 FDAPVDG

-722 MQGIKKVLIPEAN
+722 LQGVKRVLIPAAN
-735 ESDYLQLDSDI
+735 ESDYLQLDFDI
-746 VDGLDIHLVNKMKQV
+746 VSGLEIHLVDKMRQV
-761 LDYALVGG
+761 LDYALVR
-769 TNGCKKC
+769 

>member
-1 MSEQVKNIAMISL
+1 MNKEIKNIAMISL
-14 EDGVAMPGLSF
+14 KDGVAMPGVSF
-25 YLDAVKRDACEAVKY
+25 YLDAVKRDACEAVKR
-40 TVKEDSYV
+40 TVKDDSYI
-48 FLANPMPDKVAG
+48 FLATPTSEKIAG
-60 KVVFYPVGVVAKIK
+60 KVTFYPVGVIARIK
-74 QYVRNSNKTMRVLM
+74 QYVRNTNKTMRVLL
-88 QSVKRAKLV
+88 QSVKRAQLI
-97 EYKKN
+97 EYNKD

-109 QELEDK
+109 HEIDEK
-115 DDTTADERKAIMSLL
+115 DEVTADEKRAILSLL
-130 RDKLRESADSGMTRN
+130 RDKLKEAVDNGMTRN
-145 SVLFSKVLAN
+145 NVMFSKVAAN
-155 DTIGSLTDAMADYI
+155 DSIGSLTDSMADYI

-174 NRQELLE
+174 SRQELIE

-187 RAFRLIQIIDEE
+187 RAFRFIQILDEE
-199 LEVSKIKREIAEKTN
+199 LEVAKIKREILEKTN

-227 EQMSVIRRELGED
+227 EQMAVIRRELGED
-240 GTDEKAEEFQKR
+240 GTDEKVDEFQKR
-252 LDEAG
+252 LDASG
-257 CSQEVY
+257 CSPEVY
-263 DKIAKEIK
+263 EKISKEIN

-277 ISSMESSVAANY
+277 LSSMESSVTANY
-289 IDVMLSYPWSVS
+289 IDVMLSYPWNIA
-301 TEDNDDIKSA
+301 TEENSDIKSA
-311 IEILNKDHYGLE
+311 IDTLDKDHYGLE

-363 IARATHRKYVRLSL
+363 IARATERKYIRLSL

-402 QSIIKAKVNNPL
+402 QSMIKAKVNNPL

-422 VSSDYKGDV
+422 VGSDYKGDV
-431 SSALLEVLDG
+431 SSALLEVLDS
-441 EQNREFNDHYMAVP
+441 EQNNEFNDHYMGVP

-461 LFIATANDISAIPGP
+461 LFIATANDISTIPGP

-495 NIARL
+495 NIAKL
-500 YLIDK
+500 YLVDK
-505 TRENNG
+505 TRERNG
-511 LSKSQFKMDA
+511 LTKVQFKMDA
-521 GSIKDVIRH
+521 GAIRDIIRH
-530 YTREAGVRNLERSI
+530 YTREAGVRNLERNI
-544 DKACR
+544 DKVCR
-549 KACRKLLTGEID
+549 KACRKILAGEIET
-561 AAKITKKNIQDYL
+561 AKITKKNIQDYI
-574 GPYKYKDEKG
+574 GPYKYKDEKN
-584 NLKDRVGAVTGLAWT
+584 NLKDRVGVVTGLAWT

-610 NVLPGTGA
+610 NVLPGSGA
-618 LQLTGKMGDVM
+618 VQLTGKMGDVM

-649 GDDYFAKHD
+649 GDDYFTKHD

-687 FGVPVDG
+687 FSAPVDG

-722 MQGIKKVLIPEAN
+722 LQGVKRVLIPAAN

-746 VDGLDIHLVNKMKQV
+746 VSGLEIHLVDKMRQV
-761 LDYALVGG
+761 LDYALVR
-769 TNGCKKC
+769 

>member
-1 MSEQVKNIAMISL
+1 MNKEIKNIAMISL
-14 EDGVAMPGLSF
+14 KDGVAMPGVSF
-25 YLDAVKRDACEAVKY
+25 YLDAVKRDACEAVKR
-40 TVKEDSYV
+40 TVKDDSYI
-48 FLANPMPDKVAG
+48 FLATPTSEKIAG
-60 KVVFYPVGVVAKIK
+60 KVTFYPVGVIARIK
-74 QYVRNSNKTMRVLM
+74 QYVRNTNKTMRVLL
-88 QSVKRAKLV
+88 QSVKRAQLI
-97 EYKKN
+97 EYNKD

-109 QELEDK
+109 HEIDEK
-115 DDTTADERKAIMSLL
+115 DEVTADEKRAILSLL
-130 RDKLRESADSGMTRN
+130 RDKLKEAVDNGMTRN
-145 SVLFSKVLAN
+145 NVMFSKVAAN
-155 DTIGSLTDAMADYI
+155 DSIGSLTDSMADYI

-174 NRQELLE
+174 SRQELIE

-187 RAFRLIQIIDEE
+187 RAFRFIQILDEE
-199 LEVSKIKREIAEKTN
+199 LEVAKIKREILEKTN

-227 EQMSVIRRELGED
+227 EQMAVIRRELGED
-240 GTDEKAEEFQKR
+240 GTDEKVDEFQKR
-252 LDEAG
+252 LDASG
-257 CSQEVY
+257 CSPEVY
-263 DKIAKEIK
+263 EKISKEIN

-277 ISSMESSVAANY
+277 LSSMESSVTANY
-289 IDVMLSYPWSVS
+289 IDVMLSYPWNIA
-301 TEDNDDIKSA
+301 TEENSDIKSA
-311 IEILNKDHYGLE
+311 IDTLDKDHYGLE

-363 IARATHRKYVRLSL
+363 IARATERKYIRLSL

-402 QSIIKAKVNNPL
+402 QSMIKAKVNNPL

-422 VSSDYKGDV
+422 VGSDYKGDV
-431 SSALLEVLDG
+431 SSALLEVLDS
-441 EQNREFNDHYMAVP
+441 EQNNEFNDHYMGVP

-461 LFIATANDISAIPGP
+461 LFIATANDISTIPGP

-495 NIARL
+495 NIAKL
-500 YLIDK
+500 YLVDK
-505 TRENNG
+505 TRERNG
-511 LSKSQFKMDA
+511 LTKIQFKMDA
-521 GSIKDVIRH
+521 GAIRDIIRH
-530 YTREAGVRNLERSI
+530 YTREAGVRNLERNI
-544 DKACR
+544 DKVCR
-549 KACRKLLTGEID
+549 KACRKILAGEIET
-561 AAKITKKNIQDYL
+561 AKITKKNIQDYI
-574 GPYKYKDEKG
+574 GPYKYKDEKN
-584 NLKDRVGAVTGLAWT
+584 NLKDRVGVVTGLAWT

-610 NVLPGTGA
+610 NVLPGSGA
-618 LQLTGKMGDVM
+618 VQLTGKMGDVM

-649 GDDYFAKHD
+649 GDDYFTKHD

-687 FGVPVDG
+687 FSAPVDG

-722 MQGIKKVLIPEAN
+722 LQGVKRVLIPAAN
-735 ESDYLQLDSDI
+735 ESDYLQLDFDI
-746 VDGLDIHLVNKMKQV
+746 VSGLEIHLVDKMRQV
-761 LDYALVGG
+761 LDYALVR
-769 TNGCKKC
+769 

>member
-1 MSEQVKNIAMISL
+1 MNKEIKNIAMISL
-14 EDGVAMPGLSF
+14 KDGVAMPGVSF
-25 YLDAVKRDACEAVKY
+25 YLDAVKRDACEAVKR
-40 TVKEDSYV
+40 TVKDDSYI
-48 FLANPMPDKVAG
+48 FLATPTSEKIAG
-60 KVVFYPVGVVAKIK
+60 KVTFYPVGVIARIK
-74 QYVRNSNKTMRVLM
+74 QYVRNTNKTMRVLL
-88 QSVKRAKLV
+88 QSVKRAQLI
-97 EYKKN
+97 EYNKD

-109 QELEDK
+109 HEIDEK
-115 DDTTADERKAIMSLL
+115 DEVTADEKRAILSLL
-130 RDKLRESADSGMTRN
+130 RDKLKEAVDNGMTRN
-145 SVLFSKVLAN
+145 NVMFSKVAAN
-155 DTIGSLTDAMADYI
+155 DSIGSLTDSMADYI

-174 NRQELLE
+174 SRQELIE

-187 RAFRLIQIIDEE
+187 RAFRFIQILDEE
-199 LEVSKIKREIAEKTN
+199 LEVAKIKREILEKTN

-227 EQMSVIRRELGED
+227 EQMAVIRRELGED
-240 GTDEKAEEFQKR
+240 GTDEKVDEFQKR
-252 LDEAG
+252 LDASG
-257 CSQEVY
+257 CSPEVY
-263 DKIAKEIK
+263 EKISKEIN

-277 ISSMESSVAANY
+277 LSSMESSVTANY
-289 IDVMLSYPWSVS
+289 IDVMLSYPWNIA
-301 TEDNDDIKSA
+301 TEENADIKSA
-311 IEILNKDHYGLE
+311 IDTLNKDHYGLE

-363 IARATHRKYVRLSL
+363 IARATERKYIRLSL

-402 QSIIKAKVNNPL
+402 QSMIKAKVNNPL

-422 VSSDYKGDV
+422 VGSDYKGDV
-431 SSALLEVLDG
+431 SSALLEVLDS
-441 EQNREFNDHYMAVP
+441 EQNNEFNDHYMGVP

-461 LFIATANDISAIPGP
+461 LFIATANDISTIPGP

-495 NIARL
+495 NIAKL
-500 YLIDK
+500 YLVDK
-505 TRENNG
+505 TRERNG
-511 LSKSQFKMDA
+511 LTKIQFKMDA
-521 GSIKDVIRH
+521 GAIRDIIRH
-530 YTREAGVRNLERSI
+530 YTREAGVRNLERNI
-544 DKACR
+544 DKVCR
-549 KACRKLLTGEID
+549 KACRKILAGEIET
-561 AAKITKKNIQDYL
+561 AKITKKNIQDYI
-574 GPYKYKDEKG
+574 GPYKYKDEKN
-584 NLKDRVGAVTGLAWT
+584 NLKDRVGVVTGLAWT

-610 NVLPGTGA
+610 NVLPGSGA
-618 LQLTGKMGDVM
+618 VQLTGKMGDVM

-649 GDDYFAKHD
+649 GDDYFTKHD

-687 FGVPVDG
+687 FSAPVDG

-722 MQGIKKVLIPEAN
+722 LQGVKRVLIPAAN
-735 ESDYLQLDSDI
+735 ESDYLQLDFDI
-746 VDGLDIHLVNKMKQV
+746 VSGLEIHLVDKMRQV
-761 LDYALVGG
+761 LDYALVR
-769 TNGCKKC
+769 

>member
-1 MSEQVKNIAMISL
+1 MNKEIKNIAMISL
-14 EDGVAMPGLSF
+14 KDGVAMPGVSF
-25 YLDAVKRDACEAVKY
+25 YLDAVKRDACEAVKR
-40 TVKEDSYV
+40 TVKDDSYI
-48 FLANPMPDKVAG
+48 FLATPTSEKIAG
-60 KVVFYPVGVVAKIK
+60 KVTFYPVGVIARIK
-74 QYVRNSNKTMRVLM
+74 QYVRNTNKTMRVLL
-88 QSVKRAKLV
+88 QSVKRAQLI
-97 EYKKN
+97 EYNKD

-109 QELEDK
+109 HEIDEK
-115 DDTTADERKAIMSLL
+115 DEVTADEKRAILSLL
-130 RDKLRESADSGMTRN
+130 RDKLKEAVDNGMTRN
-145 SVLFSKVLAN
+145 NVMFSKVAAN
-155 DTIGSLTDAMADYI
+155 DSIGSLTDSMADYI

-174 NRQELLE
+174 SRQELIE

-187 RAFRLIQIIDEE
+187 RAFRFIQILDEE
-199 LEVSKIKREIAEKTN
+199 LEVAKIKREILEKTN

-227 EQMSVIRRELGED
+227 EQMAVIRRELGED
-240 GTDEKAEEFQKR
+240 GTDEKVDEFQKR
-252 LDEAG
+252 LDASG
-257 CSQEVY
+257 CSPEVY
-263 DKIAKEIK
+263 EKISKEIK

-277 ISSMESSVAANY
+277 LSSMESSVTANY
-289 IDVMLSYPWSVS
+289 IDVMLSYPWNIA
-301 TEDNDDIKSA
+301 TEENSDIKSA
-311 IEILNKDHYGLE
+311 IDTLDKDHYGLE

-363 IARATHRKYVRLSL
+363 IARATERKYIRLSL

-402 QSIIKAKVNNPL
+402 QSMIKAKVNNPL

-422 VSSDYKGDV
+422 VGSDYKGDV
-431 SSALLEVLDG
+431 SSALLEVLDS
-441 EQNREFNDHYMAVP
+441 EQNNEFNDHYMGVP

-461 LFIATANDISAIPGP
+461 LFIATANDISTIPGP

-495 NIARL
+495 NIAKL
-500 YLIDK
+500 YLVDK
-505 TRENNG
+505 TRERNG
-511 LSKSQFKMDA
+511 LTKIQFKMDA
-521 GSIKDVIRH
+521 GAIRDIIRH
-530 YTREAGVRNLERSI
+530 YTREAGVRNLERNI
-544 DKACR
+544 DKVCR
-549 KACRKLLTGEID
+549 KACRKILAGEIET
-561 AAKITKKNIQDYL
+561 AKITKKNIQDYI
-574 GPYKYKDEKG
+574 GPYKYKDEKN
-584 NLKDRVGAVTGLAWT
+584 NLKDRVGVVTGLAWT

-610 NVLPGTGA
+610 NVLPGSGA
-618 LQLTGKMGDVM
+618 VQLTGKMGDVM

-649 GDDYFAKHD
+649 GDDYFTKHD

-687 FGVPVDG
+687 FSAPVDG

-722 MQGIKKVLIPEAN
+722 LQGVKRVLIPAAN

-746 VDGLDIHLVNKMKQV
+746 VSGLEIHLVDKMRQV
-761 LDYALVGG
+761 LDYALVR
-769 TNGCKKC
+769 

>member
-1 MSEQVKNIAMISL
+1 MNKEIKNIAMISL
-14 EDGVAMPGLSF
+14 KDGVAMPGVSF
-25 YLDAVKRDACEAVKY
+25 YLDAVKRDACEAVKR
-40 TVKEDSYV
+40 TVKDDSYI
-48 FLANPMPDKVAG
+48 FLATPTSEKIAG
-60 KVVFYPVGVVAKIK
+60 KVTFYPVGVIARIK
-74 QYVRNSNKTMRVLM
+74 QYVRNTNKTMRVLL
-88 QSVKRAKLV
+88 QSVKRAQLI
-97 EYKKN
+97 EYNKD

-109 QELEDK
+109 HEIDEK
-115 DDTTADERKAIMSLL
+115 DEVTADEKRAILSLL
-130 RDKLRESADSGMTRN
+130 RDKLKEAVDNGMTRN
-145 SVLFSKVLAN
+145 NVMFSKVAAN
-155 DTIGSLTDAMADYI
+155 DSIGSLTDSMADYI

-174 NRQELLE
+174 SRQELIE

-187 RAFRLIQIIDEE
+187 RAFRFIQILDEE
-199 LEVSKIKREIAEKTN
+199 LEVAKIKREILEKTN

-227 EQMSVIRRELGED
+227 EQMAVIRRELGED
-240 GTDEKAEEFQKR
+240 GTDEKVDEFQKR
-252 LDEAG
+252 LDASG
-257 CSQEVY
+257 CSPEVY
-263 DKIAKEIK
+263 EKISKEIK

-277 ISSMESSVAANY
+277 LSSMESSVTANY
-289 IDVMLSYPWSVS
+289 IDVMLSYPWNIA
-301 TEDNDDIKSA
+301 TEENSDIKSA
-311 IEILNKDHYGLE
+311 IDILDKDHYGLE

-363 IARATHRKYVRLSL
+363 IARATERKYIRLSL

-402 QSIIKAKVNNPL
+402 QSMIKAKVNNPL

-422 VSSDYKGDV
+422 VGSDYKGDV
-431 SSALLEVLDG
+431 SSALLEVLDS
-441 EQNREFNDHYMAVP
+441 EQNNEFNDHYMGVP

-461 LFIATANDISAIPGP
+461 LFIATANDISTIPGP

-495 NIARL
+495 NIAKL
-500 YLIDK
+500 YLVDK
-505 TRENNG
+505 TRERNG
-511 LSKSQFKMDA
+511 LTKIQFKMDA
-521 GSIKDVIRH
+521 GAIRDIISH
-530 YTREAGVRNLERSI
+530 YTREAGVRNLERNI
-544 DKACR
+544 DKVCR
-549 KACRKLLTGEID
+549 KACRKILAGEIET
-561 AAKITKKNIQDYL
+561 AKITKKNIQDYI
-574 GPYKYKDEKG
+574 GPYKYKDEKN
-584 NLKDRVGAVTGLAWT
+584 NLKDRVGVVTGLAWT

-610 NVLPGTGA
+610 NVLPGSGA
-618 LQLTGKMGDVM
+618 VQLTGKMGDVM

-649 GDDYFAKHD
+649 GDDYFTKHD
-658 FHIHIPEGAVP
+658 VHIHIPEGAVP

-687 FGVPVDG
+687 FSAPVDG

-722 MQGIKKVLIPEAN
+722 LQGVKRVLIPAAN

-746 VDGLDIHLVNKMKQV
+746 VSGLEIHLVDKMRQV
-761 LDYALVGG
+761 LDYALVR
-769 TNGCKKC
+769 

>member
-1 MSEQVKNIAMISL
+1 MNKEIKNIAMISL
-14 EDGVAMPGLSF
+14 KDGVAMPGVSF
-25 YLDAVKRDACEAVKY
+25 YLDAVKRDACEAVKR
-40 TVKEDSYV
+40 TVKDDSYI
-48 FLANPMPDKVAG
+48 FLATPTSEKIAG
-60 KVVFYPVGVVAKIK
+60 KVTFYPVGVIARIK
-74 QYVRNSNKTMRVLM
+74 QYVRNTNKTMRVLL
-88 QSVKRAKLV
+88 QSVKRAQLI
-97 EYKKN
+97 EYNKD

-109 QELEDK
+109 HEIDEK
-115 DDTTADERKAIMSLL
+115 DEVTADEKRAILSLL
-130 RDKLRESADSGMTRN
+130 RDKLKEAVDNGMTRN
-145 SVLFSKVLAN
+145 NVMFSKVAAN
-155 DTIGSLTDAMADYI
+155 DSIGSLTDSMADYI

-174 NRQELLE
+174 SRQELIG

-187 RAFRLIQIIDEE
+187 RAFRFIQILDEE
-199 LEVSKIKREIAEKTN
+199 LEVAKIKREILEKTN

-227 EQMSVIRRELGED
+227 EQMAVIRRELGED
-240 GTDEKAEEFQKR
+240 GTDEKVDEFQKR
-252 LDEAG
+252 LDASG
-257 CSQEVY
+257 CSPEVY
-263 DKIAKEIK
+263 EKISKEIK

-277 ISSMESSVAANY
+277 LSSMESSVTANY
-289 IDVMLSYPWSVS
+289 IDVMLSYPWNIA
-301 TEDNDDIKSA
+301 TEENSDIKSA
-311 IEILNKDHYGLE
+311 IDILDKDHYGLE

-363 IARATHRKYVRLSL
+363 IARATERKYIRLSL

-402 QSIIKAKVNNPL
+402 QSMIKAKVNNPL

-422 VSSDYKGDV
+422 VGSDYKGDV
-431 SSALLEVLDG
+431 SSALLEVLDS
-441 EQNREFNDHYMAVP
+441 EQNNEFNDHYMGVP

-461 LFIATANDISAIPGP
+461 LFIATANDISTIPGP

-495 NIARL
+495 NIAKL
-500 YLIDK
+500 YLVDK
-505 TRENNG
+505 TRERNG
-511 LSKSQFKMDA
+511 LTKIQFKMDA
-521 GSIKDVIRH
+521 GAIRDIIRH
-530 YTREAGVRNLERSI
+530 YTREAGVRNLERNI
-544 DKACR
+544 DKVCR
-549 KACRKLLTGEID
+549 KACRKILAGEIET
-561 AAKITKKNIQDYL
+561 AKITKKNIQDYI
-574 GPYKYKDEKG
+574 GPYKYKDEKN
-584 NLKDRVGAVTGLAWT
+584 NLKDRVGVVTGLAWT

-610 NVLPGTGA
+610 NVLPGSGA
-618 LQLTGKMGDVM
+618 VQLTGKMGDVM

-649 GDDYFAKHD
+649 GDDYFTKHD

-687 FGVPVDG
+687 FSAPVDG

-722 MQGIKKVLIPEAN
+722 LQGVKRVLIPAAN

-746 VDGLDIHLVNKMKQV
+746 VSGLEIHLVDKMRQV
-761 LDYALVGG
+761 LDYALVR
-769 TNGCKKC
+769 

>member
-1 MSEQVKNIAMISL
+1 MNKEIKNIAMISL
-14 EDGVAMPGLSF
+14 KDGVAMPGVSF
-25 YLDAVKRDACEAVKY
+25 YLDAVKRDACEAVKR
-40 TVKEDSYV
+40 TVKDDSYI
-48 FLANPMPDKVAG
+48 FLATPTSEKIAG
-60 KVVFYPVGVVAKIK
+60 KVTFYPVGVIARIK
-74 QYVRNSNKTMRVLM
+74 QYVRNTNKTMRVLL
-88 QSVKRAKLV
+88 QSVKRAQLI
-97 EYKKN
+97 EYNKD

-109 QELEDK
+109 HEIDEK
-115 DDTTADERKAIMSLL
+115 DEVTADEKRAILSLL
-130 RDKLRESADSGMTRN
+130 RDKLKEAVENGMTRN
-145 SVLFSKVLAN
+145 NVMFSKVAAN
-155 DTIGSLTDAMADYI
+155 DSIGSLTDSMADYI

-174 NRQELLE
+174 SRQELIE

-187 RAFRLIQIIDEE
+187 RAFRFIQILDEE
-199 LEVSKIKREIAEKTN
+199 LEVAKIKREILEKTN

-227 EQMSVIRRELGED
+227 EQMAVIRRELGED
-240 GTDEKAEEFQKR
+240 GTDEKVDEFQKR
-252 LDEAG
+252 LDASG
-257 CSQEVY
+257 CSPEVY
-263 DKIAKEIK
+263 EKISKEIK

-277 ISSMESSVAANY
+277 LSSMESSVTANY
-289 IDVMLSYPWSVS
+289 IDVMLSYPWNIA
-301 TEDNDDIKSA
+301 TEENSDIKSA
-311 IEILNKDHYGLE
+311 IDILDKDHYGLE

-363 IARATHRKYVRLSL
+363 IARATERKYIRLSL

-402 QSIIKAKVNNPL
+402 QSMIKAKVNNPL

-422 VSSDYKGDV
+422 VGSDYKGDV
-431 SSALLEVLDG
+431 SSALLELLDS
-441 EQNREFNDHYMAVP
+441 EQNNEFNDHYMGVP

-461 LFIATANDISAIPGP
+461 LFIATANDISTIPGP

-495 NIARL
+495 NIAKL
-500 YLIDK
+500 YLVDK
-505 TRENNG
+505 TRERNG
-511 LSKSQFKMDA
+511 LTKIQFKMDA
-521 GSIKDVIRH
+521 GAIRDIIRH
-530 YTREAGVRNLERSI
+530 YTREAGVRNLERNI
-544 DKACR
+544 DKVCR
-549 KACRKLLTGEID
+549 KACRKILAGEIET
-561 AAKITKKNIQDYL
+561 AKITKKNIQDYI
-574 GPYKYKDEKG
+574 GPYKYKDEKN
-584 NLKDRVGAVTGLAWT
+584 NLKDRVGVVTGLAWT

-610 NVLPGTGA
+610 NVLPGSGA
-618 LQLTGKMGDVM
+618 VQLTGKMGDVM

-649 GDDYFAKHD
+649 GDDYFTKHD

-687 FGVPVDG
+687 FSAPVDG

-722 MQGIKKVLIPEAN
+722 LQGVKRVLIPAAN

-746 VDGLDIHLVNKMKQV
+746 VSGLEIHLVDKMRQV
-761 LDYALVGG
+761 LDYALVR
-769 TNGCKKC
+769 

>member
-1 MSEQVKNIAMISL
+1 MNKEIKNIAMISL
-14 EDGVAMPGLSF
+14 KDGVAMPGVSF
-25 YLDAVKRDACEAVKY
+25 YLDAVKRDACEAVKR
-40 TVKEDSYV
+40 TVKDDSYI
-48 FLANPMPDKVAG
+48 FLATPTSEKIAG
-60 KVVFYPVGVVAKIK
+60 KVTFYPVGVIARIK
-74 QYVRNSNKTMRVLM
+74 QYVRNTNKTMRVLL
-88 QSVKRAKLV
+88 QSVKRAQLI
-97 EYKKN
+97 EYNKD

-109 QELEDK
+109 HEIDEK
-115 DDTTADERKAIMSLL
+115 DEVTADEKRAILSLL
-130 RDKLRESADSGMTRN
+130 RDKLKEAVDNGMTRN
-145 SVLFSKVLAN
+145 NVMFSKVAAN
-155 DTIGSLTDAMADYI
+155 DSIGSLTDSMADYI

-174 NRQELLE
+174 SRQELIE

-187 RAFRLIQIIDEE
+187 RAFRFIQILDEE
-199 LEVSKIKREIAEKTN
+199 LEVAKIKREILEKTN

-227 EQMSVIRRELGED
+227 EQMAVIRRELGED
-240 GTDEKAEEFQKR
+240 GTDEKVDEFQKR
-252 LDEAG
+252 LDASG
-257 CSQEVY
+257 CSPEVY
-263 DKIAKEIK
+263 EKISKEIK

-277 ISSMESSVAANY
+277 LSSMESSVTANY
-289 IDVMLSYPWSVS
+289 IDVMLSYPWNIA
-301 TEDNDDIKSA
+301 TEENSDIKSA
-311 IEILNKDHYGLE
+311 IDILDKDHYGLE

-363 IARATHRKYVRLSL
+363 IARATERKYIRLSL

-402 QSIIKAKVNNPL
+402 QSMIKAKVNNPL

-422 VSSDYKGDV
+422 VGSDYKGDV
-431 SSALLEVLDG
+431 SSALLEVLDS
-441 EQNREFNDHYMAVP
+441 EQNNEFNDHYMGVP

-461 LFIATANDISAIPGP
+461 LFIATANDISTIPGP

-495 NIARL
+495 NIAKL
-500 YLIDK
+500 YLVDK
-505 TRENNG
+505 TRERNG
-511 LSKSQFKMDA
+511 LTKIQFKMDA
-521 GSIKDVIRH
+521 GAIRDIIRH
-530 YTREAGVRNLERSI
+530 YTREAGVRNLERNI
-544 DKACR
+544 DKVCR
-549 KACRKLLTGEID
+549 KACRKILAGEIET
-561 AAKITKKNIQDYL
+561 AKITKKNIQDYI
-574 GPYKYKDEKG
+574 GPYKYKDEKN
-584 NLKDRVGAVTGLAWT
+584 NLKDRVGVVTGLAWT

-610 NVLPGTGA
+610 NVLPGSGA
-618 LQLTGKMGDVM
+618 IQLTGKMGDVM

-649 GDDYFAKHD
+649 GDDYFTKHD

-687 FGVPVDG
+687 FSAPVDG

-722 MQGIKKVLIPEAN
+722 LQGVKRVLIPAAN

-746 VDGLDIHLVNKMKQV
+746 VSGLEIHLVDKMRQV
-761 LDYALVGG
+761 LDYALVR
-769 TNGCKKC
+769 

>member
-1 MSEQVKNIAMISL
+1 MNKEIKNIAMISL
-14 EDGVAMPGLSF
+14 KDGVAMPGVSF
-25 YLDAVKRDACEAVKY
+25 YLDAVKRDACEAVKR
-40 TVKEDSYV
+40 TVKDDSYI
-48 FLANPMPDKVAG
+48 FLATPTSEKIAG
-60 KVVFYPVGVVAKIK
+60 KVTFYPVGVIARIK
-74 QYVRNSNKTMRVLM
+74 QYVRNTNKTMRVLL
-88 QSVKRAKLV
+88 QSVKRAQLI
-97 EYKKN
+97 EYNKD

-109 QELEDK
+109 HEIDEK
-115 DDTTADERKAIMSLL
+115 DEVTADEKRAILSLL
-130 RDKLRESADSGMTRN
+130 RDKLKEAVDNGMTRN
-145 SVLFSKVLAN
+145 NVMFSKVAAN
-155 DTIGSLTDAMADYI
+155 DSIGSLTDSMADYI

-174 NRQELLE
+174 SRQELIE

-187 RAFRLIQIIDEE
+187 RAFRFIQILDEE
-199 LEVSKIKREIAEKTN
+199 LEVAKIKREILEKTN

-227 EQMSVIRRELGED
+227 EQMAVIRRELGED
-240 GTDEKAEEFQKR
+240 GTDEKVDEFQKR
-252 LDEAG
+252 LDASG
-257 CSQEVY
+257 CSPEVY
-263 DKIAKEIK
+263 EKISKEIK

-277 ISSMESSVAANY
+277 LSSMESSVTANY
-289 IDVMLSYPWSVS
+289 IDVMLSYPWNIA
-301 TEDNDDIKSA
+301 TEENSDIKSA
-311 IEILNKDHYGLE
+311 IDILDKDHYGLE

-363 IARATHRKYVRLSL
+363 IARATERKYIRLSL

-387 GHRKTYVGAMPGRIV
+387 GHRKTYVGAMPGRIG
-402 QSIIKAKVNNPL
+402 QSMIKAKVNNPL
-414 MLLDEIDK
+414 VLLDEIDK
-422 VSSDYKGDV
+422 VGSDYKGDV
-431 SSALLEVLDG
+431 SSALLEVLDS
-441 EQNREFNDHYMAVP
+441 EQNNEFNDHYMGVP

-461 LFIATANDISAIPGP
+461 LFIATANDISTIPGP

-495 NIARL
+495 NIAKL
-500 YLIDK
+500 YLVDK
-505 TRENNG
+505 TRERNG
-511 LSKSQFKMDA
+511 LTKIQFKMDA
-521 GSIKDVIRH
+521 GAIRDIIRH
-530 YTREAGVRNLERSI
+530 YTREAGVRNLERNI
-544 DKACR
+544 DKVCR
-549 KACRKLLTGEID
+549 KACRKILAGEIET
-561 AAKITKKNIQDYL
+561 AKITKKNIQDYI
-574 GPYKYKDEKG
+574 GPYKYKDEKN
-584 NLKDRVGAVTGLAWT
+584 NLKDRVGVVTGLAWT

-610 NVLPGTGA
+610 NVLPGSGA
-618 LQLTGKMGDVM
+618 VQLTGKMGDVM

-649 GDDYFAKHD
+649 GDDYFTKHD

-687 FGVPVDG
+687 FSAPVDG

-722 MQGIKKVLIPEAN
+722 LQGVKRVLIPAAN

-746 VDGLDIHLVNKMKQV
+746 VSGLEIHLVDKMRQV
-761 LDYALVGG
+761 LDYALVR
-769 TNGCKKC
+769 

>member
-1 MSEQVKNIAMISL
+1 MNKEIKNIAMISL
-14 EDGVAMPGLSF
+14 KDGVAMPGVSF
-25 YLDAVKRDACEAVKY
+25 YLDAVKRDACEAVKR
-40 TVKEDSYV
+40 TVKDDSYI
-48 FLANPMPDKVAG
+48 FLATPTSEKIAG
-60 KVVFYPVGVVAKIK
+60 KVTFYPVGVIARIK
-74 QYVRNSNKTMRVLM
+74 QYVRNTNKTMRVLL
-88 QSVKRAKLV
+88 QSVKRAQLI
-97 EYKKN
+97 EYNKD

-109 QELEDK
+109 HEIDEK
-115 DDTTADERKAIMSLL
+115 DEVTADEKRAILSLL
-130 RDKLRESADSGMTRN
+130 RDKLKEAFDNGMTRN
-145 SVLFSKVLAN
+145 NVMFSKVAAN
-155 DTIGSLTDAMADYI
+155 DSIGSLTDSMADYI

-174 NRQELLE
+174 SRQELIE

-187 RAFRLIQIIDEE
+187 RAFRFIQILDEE
-199 LEVSKIKREIAEKTN
+199 LEVAKIKREILEKTN

-227 EQMSVIRRELGED
+227 EQMAVIRRELGED
-240 GTDEKAEEFQKR
+240 GTDEKVDEFQKR
-252 LDEAG
+252 LDASG
-257 CSQEVY
+257 CSPEVY
-263 DKIAKEIK
+263 EKISKEIK

-277 ISSMESSVAANY
+277 LSSMESSVTANY
-289 IDVMLSYPWSVS
+289 IDVMLSYPWNIA
-301 TEDNDDIKSA
+301 TEENSDIKSA
-311 IEILNKDHYGLE
+311 IDILDKDHYGLE

-363 IARATHRKYVRLSL
+363 IARATERKYIRLSL

-402 QSIIKAKVNNPL
+402 QSMIKAKVNNPL

-422 VSSDYKGDV
+422 VGSDYKGDV
-431 SSALLEVLDG
+431 SSALLEVLDS
-441 EQNREFNDHYMAVP
+441 EQNNEFNDHYMGVP

-461 LFIATANDISAIPGP
+461 LFIATANDISTIPGP

-495 NIARL
+495 NIAKL
-500 YLIDK
+500 YLVDK
-505 TRENNG
+505 TRERNG
-511 LSKSQFKMDA
+511 LTKIQFKMDA
-521 GSIKDVIRH
+521 GAIRDIIRH
-530 YTREAGVRNLERSI
+530 YTREAGVRNLERNI
-544 DKACR
+544 DKVCR
-549 KACRKLLTGEID
+549 KACRKILAGEIET
-561 AAKITKKNIQDYL
+561 AKITKKNIQDYI
-574 GPYKYKDEKG
+574 GPYKYKDEKN
-584 NLKDRVGAVTGLAWT
+584 NLKDRVGVVTGLAWT

-610 NVLPGTGA
+610 NVLPGSGA
-618 LQLTGKMGDVM
+618 VQLTGKMGDVM

-649 GDDYFAKHD
+649 GDDYFTKHD

-687 FGVPVDG
+687 FSAPVDG

-722 MQGIKKVLIPEAN
+722 LQGVKRVLIPAAN

-746 VDGLDIHLVNKMKQV
+746 VSGLEIHLVDKMRQV
-761 LDYALVGG
+761 LDYALVR
-769 TNGCKKC
+769 

>member
-1 MSEQVKNIAMISL
+1 MGLGTSEQLLIKAVAENDIREAKKYALAALKN
-14 EDGVAMPGLSF
+14 DTTQKNRYFVN
-25 YLDAVKRDACEAVKY
+25 KY
-40 TVKEDSYV
+40 TSILTMEGSNFFELPSDLKDILVCEDV
-48 FLANPMPDKVAG
+48 
-60 KVVFYPVGVVAKIK
+60 
-74 QYVRNSNKTMRVLM
+74 
-88 QSVKRAKLV
+88 
-97 EYKKN
+97 
-102 TCYMCSV
+102 
-109 QELEDK
+109 
-115 DDTTADERKAIMSLL
+115 
-130 RDKLRESADSGMTRN
+130 
-145 SVLFSKVLAN
+145 
-155 DTIGSLTDAMADYI
+155 SLTF
-169 TIPND
+169 
-174 NRQELLE
+174 
-181 LVDVKE
+181 KE
-187 RAFRLIQIIDEE
+187 GRYYANQKQQKL
-199 LEVSKIKREIAEKTN
+199 AEKIFRMSDVS
-214 QESAKNQRNFILR
+214 QKLMEMQIPYKNATL
-227 EQMSVIRRELGED
+227 L
-240 GTDEKAEEFQKR
+240 
-252 LDEAG
+252 
-257 CSQEVY
+257 Y
-263 DKIAKEIK
+263 
-271 NYKSIP
+271 
-277 ISSMESSVAANY
+277 
-289 IDVMLSYPWSVS
+289 
-301 TEDNDDIKSA
+301 
-311 IEILNKDHYGLE
+311 
-323 EVKDRIIDY
+323 
-332 LAVHILNKKGNLP
+332 
-345 IICLVGPPG
+345 GPPG

-687 FGVPVDG
+687 FGAPVDG

>member
-1 MSEQVKNIAMISL
+1 MNKEIKNIAMISL
-14 EDGVAMPGLSF
+14 KDGVAMPGVSF
-25 YLDAVKRDACEAVKY
+25 YLDAVKRDACEAVKR
-40 TVKEDSYV
+40 TVKDDSYI
-48 FLANPMPDKVAG
+48 FLATPTSEKIAG
-60 KVVFYPVGVVAKIK
+60 KVTFYPVGVIARIK
-74 QYVRNSNKTMRVLM
+74 QYVRNTNKTMRVLL
-88 QSVKRAKLV
+88 QSVKRAQLI
-97 EYKKN
+97 EYNKD

-109 QELEDK
+109 HEIDEK
-115 DDTTADERKAIMSLL
+115 DEVTADEKRAILSLL
-130 RDKLRESADSGMTRN
+130 RDKLKEAVDNGMTRN
-145 SVLFSKVLAN
+145 NVMFSKVAAN
-155 DTIGSLTDAMADYI
+155 DSIGSLTDSMADYI

-174 NRQELLE
+174 SRQELIE

-187 RAFRLIQIIDEE
+187 RAFRFIQILDEE
-199 LEVSKIKREIAEKTN
+199 LEVAKIKREILEKTN

-227 EQMSVIRRELGED
+227 EQMAVIRRELGED
-240 GTDEKAEEFQKR
+240 GTDEKVDEFQKR
-252 LDEAG
+252 LDASG
-257 CSQEVY
+257 CSPEVY
-263 DKIAKEIK
+263 EKISKEIK

-277 ISSMESSVAANY
+277 LSSMESSVTANY
-289 IDVMLSYPWSVS
+289 IDVMLSYPWNIA
-301 TEDNDDIKSA
+301 TEENSDIKSA
-311 IEILNKDHYGLE
+311 IDILDKDHYGLE

-363 IARATHRKYVRLSL
+363 IARATERKYIRLSL

-402 QSIIKAKVNNPL
+402 QSMIKAKVNNPL

-422 VSSDYKGDV
+422 VGSDYKGDV
-431 SSALLEVLDG
+431 SSALLEVLDS
-441 EQNREFNDHYMAVP
+441 EQNNEFNDHYMGVP

-461 LFIATANDISAIPGP
+461 LFIATANDISTIPGP

-495 NIARL
+495 NIAKL
-500 YLIDK
+500 YLVDK
-505 TRENNG
+505 TRERNG
-511 LSKSQFKMDA
+511 LTKIQFKMDA
-521 GSIKDVIRH
+521 GAIRDIIRH
-530 YTREAGVRNLERSI
+530 YTREAGVRNLERNI
-544 DKACR
+544 DKVCR
-549 KACRKLLTGEID
+549 KACRKILAGEIET
-561 AAKITKKNIQDYL
+561 AKITKKNIQDYI
-574 GPYKYKDEKG
+574 GPYKYKDEKN
-584 NLKDRVGAVTGLAWT
+584 NLKDRVGVVTGLAWT

-610 NVLPGTGA
+610 NVLPGSGA
-618 LQLTGKMGDVM
+618 VQLTGKMGDVM

-649 GDDYFAKHD
+649 GDDYFTKHD

-687 FGVPVDG
+687 FSAPVDG

-704 RGEVLPIG
+704 RGEVFPIG

-722 MQGIKKVLIPEAN
+722 LQGVKRVLIPAAN

-746 VDGLDIHLVNKMKQV
+746 VSGLEIHLVDKMRQV
-761 LDYALVGG
+761 LDYALVR
-769 TNGCKKC
+769 

>member
-1 MSEQVKNIAMISL
+1 MNKGIKNIAMISL
-14 EDGVAMPGLSF
+14 KDGVAMPGVSF
-25 YLDAVKRDACEAVKY
+25 YLDAVKRDACEAVKR
-40 TVKEDSYV
+40 TVKDDSYI
-48 FLANPMPDKVAG
+48 FLATPTSEKIAG
-60 KVVFYPVGVVAKIK
+60 KVTFYPVGVIARIK
-74 QYVRNSNKTMRVLM
+74 QYVRNTNKTMRVLL
-88 QSVKRAKLV
+88 QSVKRAQLI
-97 EYKKN
+97 EYNKD

-109 QELEDK
+109 HEIDEK
-115 DDTTADERKAIMSLL
+115 DEVTADEKRAILSLL
-130 RDKLRESADSGMTRN
+130 RDKLKEAVDNGMTRN
-145 SVLFSKVLAN
+145 NVMFSKVAAN
-155 DTIGSLTDAMADYI
+155 DSIGSLTDSMADYI

-174 NRQELLE
+174 SRQELIE

-187 RAFRLIQIIDEE
+187 RAFRFIQILDEE
-199 LEVSKIKREIAEKTN
+199 LEVAKIKREILEKTN

-227 EQMSVIRRELGED
+227 EQMAVIRRELGED
-240 GTDEKAEEFQKR
+240 GTDEKVDEFQKR
-252 LDEAG
+252 LDASG
-257 CSQEVY
+257 CSPEVY
-263 DKIAKEIK
+263 EKISKEIK

-277 ISSMESSVAANY
+277 LSSMESSVTANY
-289 IDVMLSYPWSVS
+289 IDVMLSYPWNIA
-301 TEDNDDIKSA
+301 TEENSDIKSA
-311 IEILNKDHYGLE
+311 IDILDKDHYGLE

-363 IARATHRKYVRLSL
+363 IARATERKYIRLSL

-402 QSIIKAKVNNPL
+402 QSMIKAKVNNPL

-422 VSSDYKGDV
+422 VGSDYKGDV
-431 SSALLEVLDG
+431 SSALLEVLDS
-441 EQNREFNDHYMAVP
+441 EQNNEFNDHYMGVP

-461 LFIATANDISAIPGP
+461 LFIATANDISTIPGP

-495 NIARL
+495 NIAKL
-500 YLIDK
+500 YLVDK
-505 TRENNG
+505 TRERNG
-511 LSKSQFKMDA
+511 LTKIQFKMDA
-521 GSIKDVIRH
+521 GAIRDIIRH
-530 YTREAGVRNLERSI
+530 YTREAGVRNLERNI
-544 DKACR
+544 DKVCR
-549 KACRKLLTGEID
+549 KACRKILAGEIET
-561 AAKITKKNIQDYL
+561 AKITKKNIQDYI
-574 GPYKYKDEKG
+574 GPYKYKDEKN
-584 NLKDRVGAVTGLAWT
+584 NLKDRVGVVTGLAWT

-610 NVLPGTGA
+610 NVLPGSGA
-618 LQLTGKMGDVM
+618 VQLTGKMGDVM

-649 GDDYFAKHD
+649 GDDYFTKHD

-687 FGVPVDG
+687 FSAPVDG

-722 MQGIKKVLIPEAN
+722 LQGVKRVLIPAAN

-746 VDGLDIHLVNKMKQV
+746 VSGLEIHLVDKMRQV
-761 LDYALVGG
+761 LDYALVR
-769 TNGCKKC
+769 

>member
-1 MSEQVKNIAMISL
+1 MSEEIKKMAMISL
-14 EDGVAMPGLSF
+14 EDGVAMPGVSF
-25 YLDAVKRDACEAVKY
+25 YLDAVKRDACEAVKR
-40 TVKEDSYV
+40 TVKDDSYI
-48 FLANPMPDKVAG
+48 FLANPMPEKIAG
-60 KVVFYPVGVVAKIK
+60 KVAFYPVGVIARIK
-74 QYVRNSNKTMRVLM
+74 QYVRNTNKTMRVLL
-88 QSVKRAKLV
+88 QSVKRAQLI
-97 EYKKN
+97 EYNKD

-109 QELEDK
+109 REIEEK
-115 DDTTADERKAIMSLL
+115 DDATADEHRAIVSLL
-130 RDKLRESADSGMTRN
+130 RDKLKEAADNGMTRN
-145 SVLFSKVLAN
+145 NVMFSKVAAN
-155 DTIGSLTDAMADYI
+155 DSIGSLTDSMADYI
-169 TIPND
+169 TIPNE
-174 NRQELLE
+174 NRQELVE
-181 LVDVKE
+181 LLDVKE
-187 RAFRLIQIIDEE
+187 RAFRLIQILDEE
-199 LEVSKIKREIAEKTN
+199 LEVAKIKREILEKTN

-227 EQMSVIRRELGED
+227 EQMAVIRRELGED
-240 GTDEKAEEFQKR
+240 GTDEKVDEFQKR
-252 LDEAG
+252 LDASG
-257 CSQEVY
+257 CSPEVY
-263 DKIAKEIK
+263 EKISKEIK

-277 ISSMESSVAANY
+277 LSSMESSVTANY
-289 IDVMLSYPWSVS
+289 IDVMLSYPWNIE
-301 TEDNDDIKSA
+301 TEENTDIKSA
-311 IEILNKDHYGLE
+311 IDILDKDHYGLE

-363 IARATHRKYVRLSL
+363 IARATERKYIRLSL

-402 QSIIKAKVNNPL
+402 QSMIKAKVNNPL

-431 SSALLEVLDG
+431 SSALLEVLDS
-441 EQNREFNDHYMAVP
+441 EQNSEFNDHYMGVP

-461 LFIATANDISAIPGP
+461 LFIATANDISTIPGP

-495 NIARL
+495 NIAKL
-500 YLIDK
+500 YLVDK

-521 GSIKDVIRH
+521 GAIRDIIRH
-530 YTREAGVRNLERSI
+530 YTREAGVRNLERNI
-544 DKACR
+544 DKVCR
-549 KACRKLLTGEID
+549 KACRKILAGEIET
-561 AAKITKKNIQDYL
+561 AKITKKNIQDYL
-574 GPYKYKDEKG
+574 GPYKYKDEK
-584 NLKDRVGAVTGLAWT
+584 NSLKDRVGAVTGLAWT

-610 NVLPGTGA
+610 NVLPGSGA
-618 LQLTGKMGDVM
+618 VQLTGKMGDVM

-649 GDDYFAKHD
+649 GDDYFTKHD

-687 FGVPVDG
+687 FGVLVDG

-722 MQGIKKVLIPEAN
+722 LQGVKRVLIPAAN

-746 VDGLDIHLVNKMKQV
+746 VSGLEIHLVDKMRQV
-761 LDYALVGG
+761 LDYALVR
-769 TNGCKKC
+769 

>member
-1 MSEQVKNIAMISL
+1 MNKEIKNIAMISL
-14 EDGVAMPGLSF
+14 KDGVAMPGVSF
-25 YLDAVKRDACEAVKY
+25 YLDAVKRDACEAVKR
-40 TVKEDSYV
+40 TVKDDSYI
-48 FLANPMPDKVAG
+48 FLATPTSEKIAG
-60 KVVFYPVGVVAKIK
+60 KVTFYPVGVIARIK
-74 QYVRNSNKTMRVLM
+74 QYVRNTNKTMRVLL
-88 QSVKRAKLV
+88 QSVKRAQLI
-97 EYKKN
+97 EYNKD

-109 QELEDK
+109 HEIDEK
-115 DDTTADERKAIMSLL
+115 DEVTADEKRAILSLL
-130 RDKLRESADSGMTRN
+130 RDKLKEAVDNGMTRN
-145 SVLFSKVLAN
+145 NVMFSKVAAN
-155 DTIGSLTDAMADYI
+155 DSIGSLTDSMADYI

-174 NRQELLE
+174 SRQELIE

-187 RAFRLIQIIDEE
+187 RAFRFIQILDEE
-199 LEVSKIKREIAEKTN
+199 LEVAKIKREILEKTN

-227 EQMSVIRRELGED
+227 EQMAVIRRELGED
-240 GTDEKAEEFQKR
+240 GTDEKVDEFQKR
-252 LDEAG
+252 LDASG
-257 CSQEVY
+257 CSPEVY
-263 DKIAKEIK
+263 EKISKEIK

-277 ISSMESSVAANY
+277 LSSMESSVTANY
-289 IDVMLSYPWSVS
+289 IDVMLSYPWNIA
-301 TEDNDDIKSA
+301 TEENSDIKSA
-311 IEILNKDHYGLE
+311 IDTLDKDHYGLE

-363 IARATHRKYVRLSL
+363 IARATERKYIRLSL
-377 GGVRDEAEIR
+377 GGVRDETEIR

-402 QSIIKAKVNNPL
+402 QSMIKAKVNNPL

-422 VSSDYKGDV
+422 VGSDYKGDV
-431 SSALLEVLDG
+431 SSALLEVLDS
-441 EQNREFNDHYMAVP
+441 EQNNEFNDHYMGVP

-461 LFIATANDISAIPGP
+461 LFIATANDISTIPGP

-495 NIARL
+495 NIAKL
-500 YLIDK
+500 YLVDK
-505 TRENNG
+505 TRERNG
-511 LSKSQFKMDA
+511 LTKIQFKMDA
-521 GSIKDVIRH
+521 GAIRDIIRH
-530 YTREAGVRNLERSI
+530 YTREAGVRNLERNI
-544 DKACR
+544 DKVCR
-549 KACRKLLTGEID
+549 KACRKILAGEIET
-561 AAKITKKNIQDYL
+561 AKITKKNIQDYI
-574 GPYKYKDEKG
+574 GPYKYKDEKN
-584 NLKDRVGAVTGLAWT
+584 NLKDRVGVVTGLAWT

-610 NVLPGTGA
+610 NVLPGSGA
-618 LQLTGKMGDVM
+618 VQLTGKMGDVM

-649 GDDYFAKHD
+649 GDDYFTKHD

-687 FGVPVDG
+687 FSAPVDG

-722 MQGIKKVLIPEAN
+722 LQGVKRVLIPAAN

-746 VDGLDIHLVNKMKQV
+746 VSGLEIHLVDKMRQV
-761 LDYALVGG
+761 LDYALVR
-769 TNGCKKC
+769 

>member
-1 MSEQVKNIAMISL
+1 MNKEIKNIAMISL
-14 EDGVAMPGLSF
+14 KDGVAMPGVSF
-25 YLDAVKRDACEAVKY
+25 YLDAVKRDACEAVKR
-40 TVKEDSYV
+40 TVKDDSYI
-48 FLANPMPDKVAG
+48 FLATPTSEKIAG
-60 KVVFYPVGVVAKIK
+60 KVTFYPVGVIARIK
-74 QYVRNSNKTMRVLM
+74 QYVRNTNKTMRVLL
-88 QSVKRAKLV
+88 QSVKRAQLI
-97 EYKKN
+97 EYNKD

-109 QELEDK
+109 HEIDEK
-115 DDTTADERKAIMSLL
+115 DEVTADEKRAILSLL
-130 RDKLRESADSGMTRN
+130 RDKLKEAVDNGMTRN
-145 SVLFSKVLAN
+145 NVMFSKVAAN
-155 DTIGSLTDAMADYI
+155 DSIGSLTDSMADYI

-174 NRQELLE
+174 SRQELIE

-187 RAFRLIQIIDEE
+187 RAFRFIQILDEE
-199 LEVSKIKREIAEKTN
+199 LEVAKIKREILEKTN

-227 EQMSVIRRELGED
+227 EQMAVIRRELGED
-240 GTDEKAEEFQKR
+240 GTDEKVDEFQKR
-252 LDEAG
+252 LDASG
-257 CSQEVY
+257 CSPEVY
-263 DKIAKEIK
+263 EKISKEIK

-277 ISSMESSVAANY
+277 LSSMESSVTANY
-289 IDVMLSYPWSVS
+289 IDVMLSYPWNIA
-301 TEDNDDIKSA
+301 TEENSDIKSA
-311 IEILNKDHYGLE
+311 IDILDKDHYGLE

-363 IARATHRKYVRLSL
+363 IARATERKYIRLSL

-402 QSIIKAKVNNPL
+402 QSMIKAKVNNPL

-422 VSSDYKGDV
+422 VGSDYKGDV
-431 SSALLEVLDG
+431 SSALLEVLDS
-441 EQNREFNDHYMAVP
+441 EQNNEFNDHYMGVP

-461 LFIATANDISAIPGP
+461 LFIATANDISTIPGP

-495 NIARL
+495 NIAKL
-500 YLIDK
+500 YLVDK
-505 TRENNG
+505 TREMNG
-511 LSKSQFKMDA
+511 LTKIQFKMDA
-521 GSIKDVIRH
+521 GAIRDIIRH
-530 YTREAGVRNLERSI
+530 YTREAGVRNLERNI
-544 DKACR
+544 DKVCR
-549 KACRKLLTGEID
+549 KACRKILAGEIET
-561 AAKITKKNIQDYL
+561 AKITKKNIQDYI
-574 GPYKYKDEKG
+574 GPYKYKDEKN
-584 NLKDRVGAVTGLAWT
+584 NLKDRVGVVTGLAWT

-610 NVLPGTGA
+610 NVLPGSGA
-618 LQLTGKMGDVM
+618 VQLTGKMGDVM

-649 GDDYFAKHD
+649 GDDYFTKHD

-687 FGVPVDG
+687 FSAPVDG

-722 MQGIKKVLIPEAN
+722 LQGVKRVLIPAAN

-746 VDGLDIHLVNKMKQV
+746 VSGLEIHLVDKMRQV
-761 LDYALVGG
+761 LDYALVR
-769 TNGCKKC
+769 

>member
-1 MSEQVKNIAMISL
+1 MNKEIKNIAMISL
-14 EDGVAMPGLSF
+14 KDGVAMPGVSF
-25 YLDAVKRDACEAVKY
+25 YLDAVKRDACEAVKR
-40 TVKEDSYV
+40 TVKDDSYI
-48 FLANPMPDKVAG
+48 FLATPTSEKIAG
-60 KVVFYPVGVVAKIK
+60 KVTFYPVGVIARIK
-74 QYVRNSNKTMRVLM
+74 QYVRNTNKTMRVLL
-88 QSVKRAKLV
+88 QSVKRAQLI
-97 EYKKN
+97 EYNKD

-109 QELEDK
+109 HEIDEK
-115 DDTTADERKAIMSLL
+115 DEVTADEKRAILSLL
-130 RDKLRESADSGMTRN
+130 RDKLKEAVDNGMTRN
-145 SVLFSKVLAN
+145 NVMFSKVAAN
-155 DTIGSLTDAMADYI
+155 DSIGSLTDSMADYI

-174 NRQELLE
+174 SRQELIE

-187 RAFRLIQIIDEE
+187 RAFRFIQILDEE
-199 LEVSKIKREIAEKTN
+199 LEVAKIKREILEKTN

-227 EQMSVIRRELGED
+227 EQMAVIRRELGED
-240 GTDEKAEEFQKR
+240 GTDEKVDEFQKR
-252 LDEAG
+252 LDASG
-257 CSQEVY
+257 CSPEVY
-263 DKIAKEIK
+263 EKISKEIK

-277 ISSMESSVAANY
+277 LSSMESSVTANY
-289 IDVMLSYPWSVS
+289 IDVMLSYPWNIA
-301 TEDNDDIKSA
+301 TEENSDIKSA
-311 IEILNKDHYGLE
+311 IDILDKDHYGLE

-345 IICLVGPPG
+345 IICLVGPTG

-363 IARATHRKYVRLSL
+363 IARATERKYIRLSL

-402 QSIIKAKVNNPL
+402 QSMIKAKVNNPL

-422 VSSDYKGDV
+422 VGSDYKGDV
-431 SSALLEVLDG
+431 SSALLEVLDS
-441 EQNREFNDHYMAVP
+441 EQNNEFNDHYMGVP

-461 LFIATANDISAIPGP
+461 LFIATANDISTIPGP

-495 NIARL
+495 NIAKL
-500 YLIDK
+500 YLVDK
-505 TRENNG
+505 TRERNG
-511 LSKSQFKMDA
+511 LTKIQFKMDA
-521 GSIKDVIRH
+521 GAIRDIIRH
-530 YTREAGVRNLERSI
+530 YTREAGVRNLERNI
-544 DKACR
+544 DKVCR
-549 KACRKLLTGEID
+549 KACRKILAGEIET
-561 AAKITKKNIQDYL
+561 AKITKKNIQDYI
-574 GPYKYKDEKG
+574 GPYKYKDEKN
-584 NLKDRVGAVTGLAWT
+584 NLKDRVGVVTGLAWT

-610 NVLPGTGA
+610 NVLPGSGA
-618 LQLTGKMGDVM
+618 VQLTGKMGDVM

-649 GDDYFAKHD
+649 GDDYFTKHD

-687 FGVPVDG
+687 FSAPVDG

-722 MQGIKKVLIPEAN
+722 LQGVKRVLIPAAN

-746 VDGLDIHLVNKMKQV
+746 VSGLEIHLVDKMRQV
-761 LDYALVGG
+761 LDYALVR
-769 TNGCKKC
+769 

>member
-1 MSEQVKNIAMISL
+1 MNKEIKNIAMISL
-14 EDGVAMPGLSF
+14 KDGVAMPGVSF
-25 YLDAVKRDACEAVKY
+25 YLDAVKRDACEAVKR
-40 TVKEDSYV
+40 TVKDDSYI
-48 FLANPMPDKVAG
+48 FLATPTSEKIAG
-60 KVVFYPVGVVAKIK
+60 KVTFYPVGVIARIK
-74 QYVRNSNKTMRVLM
+74 QYVRNTNKTMRVLL
-88 QSVKRAKLV
+88 QSVKRAQLI
-97 EYKKN
+97 EYNKD

-109 QELEDK
+109 HEIDEK
-115 DDTTADERKAIMSLL
+115 DEVTADEKRAILSLL
-130 RDKLRESADSGMTRN
+130 RDKLKEAVDNGMTRN
-145 SVLFSKVLAN
+145 NVMFSKVAAN
-155 DTIGSLTDAMADYI
+155 DSIGSLTDSMADYI

-174 NRQELLE
+174 SRQELIE

-187 RAFRLIQIIDEE
+187 RAFRFIQILDEE
-199 LEVSKIKREIAEKTN
+199 LEVAKIKREILEKTN

-227 EQMSVIRRELGED
+227 EQMAVIRRELGED
-240 GTDEKAEEFQKR
+240 GTDEKVDEFQKR
-252 LDEAG
+252 LDASG
-257 CSQEVY
+257 CSPEVY
-263 DKIAKEIK
+263 EKISKEIK

-277 ISSMESSVAANY
+277 LSSMESSVTANY
-289 IDVMLSYPWSVS
+289 IDVMLSYPWNIA
-301 TEDNDDIKSA
+301 TEENSDIKSA
-311 IEILNKDHYGLE
+311 IDILDKDHYGLE

-363 IARATHRKYVRLSL
+363 IARATERKYIRLSL

-402 QSIIKAKVNNPL
+402 QSMIKAKVNNPL

-422 VSSDYKGDV
+422 VGGDYKGDV
-431 SSALLEVLDG
+431 SSALLEVLDS
-441 EQNREFNDHYMAVP
+441 EQNNEFNDHYMGVP

-461 LFIATANDISAIPGP
+461 LFIATANDISTIPGP

-495 NIARL
+495 NIAKL
-500 YLIDK
+500 YLVDK
-505 TRENNG
+505 TRERNG
-511 LSKSQFKMDA
+511 LTKVQFKMDA
-521 GSIKDVIRH
+521 GAIRDIIRH
-530 YTREAGVRNLERSI
+530 YTREAGVRNLERNI
-544 DKACR
+544 DKVCR
-549 KACRKLLTGEID
+549 KACRKILAGEIET
-561 AAKITKKNIQDYL
+561 AKITKKNIQDYI
-574 GPYKYKDEKG
+574 GPYKYKDEKN
-584 NLKDRVGAVTGLAWT
+584 NLKDRVGVVTGLAWT

-610 NVLPGTGA
+610 NVLPGSGA
-618 LQLTGKMGDVM
+618 VQLTGKMGDVM

-649 GDDYFAKHD
+649 GDDYFTKHD

-687 FGVPVDG
+687 FSAPVDG

-722 MQGIKKVLIPEAN
+722 LQGVKRVLIPAAN

-746 VDGLDIHLVNKMKQV
+746 VSGLEIHLVDKMRQV
-761 LDYALVGG
+761 LDYALVR
-769 TNGCKKC
+769 

>member
-1 MSEQVKNIAMISL
+1 MNKEIKNIAMISL
-14 EDGVAMPGLSF
+14 KDGVAMPGVSF
-25 YLDAVKRDACEAVKY
+25 YLDAVKRDACEAVKR
-40 TVKEDSYV
+40 TVKDDSYI
-48 FLANPMPDKVAG
+48 FLATPTSEKIAG
-60 KVVFYPVGVVAKIK
+60 KVTFYPVGVIARIK
-74 QYVRNSNKTMRVLM
+74 QYVRNTNKTMRVLL
-88 QSVKRAKLV
+88 QSVKRAQLI
-97 EYKKN
+97 EYNKD

-109 QELEDK
+109 HEIDEK
-115 DDTTADERKAIMSLL
+115 DEVTADEKRAILSLL
-130 RDKLRESADSGMTRN
+130 RDKLKEAVDNGMTRN
-145 SVLFSKVLAN
+145 NVMFSKVAAN
-155 DTIGSLTDAMADYI
+155 DSIGSLTDSMADYI

-174 NRQELLE
+174 SRQELIE

-187 RAFRLIQIIDEE
+187 RAFRFIQILDEE
-199 LEVSKIKREIAEKTN
+199 LEVAKIKREILEKTN

-227 EQMSVIRRELGED
+227 EQMAVIRRELGED
-240 GTDEKAEEFQKR
+240 GTDEKVDEFQKR
-252 LDEAG
+252 LDASG
-257 CSQEVY
+257 CSPEVY
-263 DKIAKEIK
+263 EKISKEIK

-277 ISSMESSVAANY
+277 LSSMESSVTANY
-289 IDVMLSYPWSVS
+289 IDVMLSYPWNIA
-301 TEDNDDIKSA
+301 TEENSDIKSA
-311 IEILNKDHYGLE
+311 IDILDKDHYGLE

-363 IARATHRKYVRLSL
+363 IARATERKYIRLSL

-402 QSIIKAKVNNPL
+402 QSMIKAKVNNPL

-422 VSSDYKGDV
+422 VGSDYKGDV
-431 SSALLEVLDG
+431 SSALLEVLDS
-441 EQNREFNDHYMAVP
+441 EQNNEFNDHYMGVP

-461 LFIATANDISAIPGP
+461 LFIATANDISTIPGP

-495 NIARL
+495 NIAKL

-505 TRENNG
+505 TRERNG
-511 LSKSQFKMDA
+511 LTKIQFKMDA
-521 GSIKDVIRH
+521 GAIRDIIRH
-530 YTREAGVRNLERSI
+530 YTREAGVRNLERNI
-544 DKACR
+544 DKVCR
-549 KACRKLLTGEID
+549 KACRKILAGEIET
-561 AAKITKKNIQDYL
+561 AKITKKNIQDYI
-574 GPYKYKDEKG
+574 GPYKYKDEKN
-584 NLKDRVGAVTGLAWT
+584 NLKDRVGVVTGLAWT

-610 NVLPGTGA
+610 NVLPGSGA
-618 LQLTGKMGDVM
+618 VQLTGKMGDVM

-649 GDDYFAKHD
+649 GDDYFTKHD

-687 FGVPVDG
+687 FSAPVDG

-722 MQGIKKVLIPEAN
+722 LQGVKRVLIPAAN

-746 VDGLDIHLVNKMKQV
+746 VSGLEIHLVDKMRQV
-761 LDYALVGG
+761 LDYALVR
-769 TNGCKKC
+769 

>member
-1 MSEQVKNIAMISL
+1 MNKEIKNIAMISL
-14 EDGVAMPGLSF
+14 KDGVAMPGVSF
-25 YLDAVKRDACEAVKY
+25 YLDAVKRDACEAVKR
-40 TVKEDSYV
+40 TVKDDSYI
-48 FLANPMPDKVAG
+48 FLATPTSEKIAG
-60 KVVFYPVGVVAKIK
+60 KVTFYPVGVIARIK
-74 QYVRNSNKTMRVLM
+74 QYVRNTNKTMRVLL
-88 QSVKRAKLV
+88 QSVKRAQLI
-97 EYKKN
+97 EYNKD

-109 QELEDK
+109 HEIDEK
-115 DDTTADERKAIMSLL
+115 DEVTADEKRAILSLL
-130 RDKLRESADSGMTRN
+130 RDKLKEAVDNGMTKN
-145 SVLFSKVLAN
+145 NVMFSKVAAN
-155 DTIGSLTDAMADYI
+155 DSIGSLTDSMADYI

-174 NRQELLE
+174 SRQELIE

-187 RAFRLIQIIDEE
+187 RAFRFIQILDEE
-199 LEVSKIKREIAEKTN
+199 LEVAKIKREILEKTN

-227 EQMSVIRRELGED
+227 EQMAVIRRELGED
-240 GTDEKAEEFQKR
+240 GTDEKVDEFQKR
-252 LDEAG
+252 LDASG
-257 CSQEVY
+257 CSPEVY
-263 DKIAKEIK
+263 EKISKEIK

-277 ISSMESSVAANY
+277 LSSMESSVTANY
-289 IDVMLSYPWSVS
+289 IDVMLSYPWNIA
-301 TEDNDDIKSA
+301 TEENSDIKSA
-311 IEILNKDHYGLE
+311 IDILDKDHYGLE

-363 IARATHRKYVRLSL
+363 IARATERKYIRLSL

-402 QSIIKAKVNNPL
+402 QSMIKAKVNNPL

-422 VSSDYKGDV
+422 VGSDYKGDV
-431 SSALLEVLDG
+431 SSALLEVLDS
-441 EQNREFNDHYMAVP
+441 EQNNEFNDHYMGVP

-461 LFIATANDISAIPGP
+461 LFIATANDISTIPGP

-495 NIARL
+495 NIAKL
-500 YLIDK
+500 YLVDK
-505 TRENNG
+505 TRERNG
-511 LSKSQFKMDA
+511 LTKIQFKMDA
-521 GSIKDVIRH
+521 GAIRDIIRH
-530 YTREAGVRNLERSI
+530 YTREAGVRNLERNI
-544 DKACR
+544 DKVCR
-549 KACRKLLTGEID
+549 KACRKILAGEIET
-561 AAKITKKNIQDYL
+561 AKITKKNIQDYI
-574 GPYKYKDEKG
+574 GPYKYKDEKN
-584 NLKDRVGAVTGLAWT
+584 NLKDRVGVVTGLAWT

-610 NVLPGTGA
+610 NVLPGSGA
-618 LQLTGKMGDVM
+618 VQLTGKMGDVM

-649 GDDYFAKHD
+649 GDDYFTKHD

-687 FGVPVDG
+687 FSAPVDG

-722 MQGIKKVLIPEAN
+722 LQGVKRVLIPAAN

-746 VDGLDIHLVNKMKQV
+746 VSGLEIHLVDKMRQV
-761 LDYALVGG
+761 LDYALVR
-769 TNGCKKC
+769 